1 MEQIKFSD
9 LFDEGGIS
17 GGLKN
22 MVSQIE
28 SVKAE
33 LLNMLKEV
41 KEASASISSSLSS
54 TSSVSKGGRDDTRVQ
69 AGNVEQLYSAYQEL
83 TKAITE
89 CNKNLANLSSAQAK
103 AVSSARSAISAQKE
117 QAQGQMS
124 LAQAYST
131 LSGLIQQTGVSVEQL
146 LQSQRQLNIA
156 QKNGEVAAK
165 SATGSYNQLYAQY
178 NLIKNVLNAMS
189 TEMRNAEGVGKLWE
203 AEALRIMNAMKGMQ
217 EATGKHTLSVGDYSK
232 AFNGLSIATQQVLRE
247 MPTLANSMQQFFIA
261 ISNNVPIFVDNLMAV
276 QRATGSWVTA
286 MKGVL
291 SSVLSWQTA
300 LLVVLTIL
308 PKIAKAISD
317 KRKAVEEDNESISKN
332 YDLLKLD
339 AEATRNAYQEVVRH
353 TTQLKVLYG
362 ISQDVN
368 RSWGDRIDAAKKLKV
383 EFKDE
388 LANFTAEEIALGKAK
403 TAIDELLPSLV
414 AQAEAKAYLNEIS
427 NLTIKAYDLEKQ
439 ARKAKADVDT
449 AATNVEI
456 ANANRIAG
464 MAHIIGESVFAYD
477 QRQSTLLGKVND
489 AEEELQKATKKYE
502 DLGKAQ
508 KNVAD
513 EIKELTD
520 RIDPKALLEKY
531 TQNTKENLGKITDYY
546 WEWAES
552 NAKIIKDEQE
562 RELALNDVKYEKAK
576 DAYQK
581 ILDEATTTYQEILD
595 KKKAGAV
602 LTDEEKT
609 YITEYAEQEKY
620 LTDIILNLE
629 TERQQARL
637 AIIDK
642 YYQKLW
648 AEISKGLDTSVIEE
662 QIDEEDVSI
671 SGKYDKMLA
680 NISKQ
685 IINARE
691 SLNDSLVNGSYK
703 EAKQEGS
710 VLNDLLAQKLNKEAE
725 YQKELLL
732 MRLETADKA
741 NRITKDQYD
750 IELASID
757 ENLAKAL
764 NKLKGKQ
771 RRKVDIWDLLFGSKQ
786 TDEYGNVFKKLDE
799 DSKAF
804 IQQLISGLETAMQY
818 LDEFMDKRIEMAEIA
833 VEAAQKESEAAKTN
847 LDYEMEARANGYAN
861 NVDLARRE
869 YEEKL
874 AIEQKAIAEKQRL
887 EKVQEGIDTL
897 SQISSLVTSTAMIWQ
912 SAMGFGLPA
921 GPILAAAVTALLWGS
936 FAAAKVQAA
945 QLANAKT
952 YGEGGMEYIDYGG
965 SHASG
970 RDVDFGRTKD
980 GRPRRVEKG
989 EVVSVI
995 NKKNVEKYGV
1005 SNIEN
1010 IINSLN
1016 NGTFEKKYISSK
1028 IVDKGEVASVINKKN
1043 VEKYGVSNIENII
1056 NSLNNRTFE
1065 KQYISSR
1072 FASTLSKS
1080 PNVVESTERNTLG
1093 DMYSLAF
1100 SMLGMPSGDSADLS
1114 TIERGIS
1121 TLVSQNDVRVVPTPY
1136 GRIEY
1141 KGNNTRIIRNS

>member
-22 MVSQIE
+22 MVTQIE
-28 SVKAE
+28 SVKSE

-41 KEASASISSSLSS
+41 KDASAGISSSLSS

-83 TKAITE
+83 TKAINE

-156 QKNGEVAAK
+156 QKNGVVAAT

-189 TEMRNAEGVGKLWE
+189 DEMRNAEGVGKLWE
-203 AEALRIMNAMKGMQ
+203 AEALRIMNVMKGMQ
-217 EATGKHTLSVGDYSK
+217 EATGKHTLSVGDYTK

-247 MPTLANSMQQFFIA
+247 MPTLANSLQQFFIA
-261 ISNNVPIFVDNLMAV
+261 ISNNVPIFVDNLKAV
-276 QRATGSWVTA
+276 QKATGSWVVA

-291 SSVLSWQTA
+291 TSLFSWQTA

-317 KRKAVEEDNESISKN
+317 KKKAVEEDNESISKN
-332 YDLLKLD
+332 YDLLKID

-368 RSWGDRIDAAKKLKV
+368 RSWGDRIAAAKELKV

-449 AATNVEI
+449 AATNVEV

-464 MAHIIGESVFAYD
+464 MTQIIGESALAYD
-477 QRQSTLLGKVND
+477 QRQIMLLNRVKE
-489 AEEELQKATKKYE
+489 AEKELEKATKKYE
-502 DLGKAQ
+502 DLGTAQ

-520 RIDPKALLEKY
+520 RIDPKAFPEKY
-531 TQNTKENLGKITDYY
+531 AKNIKDSLDEINDYY

-552 NAKIIKDEQE
+552 NAKIIEDEEE
-562 RELALNDVKYEKAK
+562 REIALNDMKYEKAK
-576 DAYQK
+576 DTYEK
-581 ILDEATTTYQEILD
+581 ILDEQ
-595 KKKAGAV
+595 KAAGT
-602 LTDEEKT
+602 LT
-609 YITEYAEQEKY
+609 AEQEKY
-620 LTDIILNLE
+620 LTEIIINLE
-629 TERQQARL
+629 TERQQSRL

-642 YYQKLW
+642 YYKQLW
-648 AEISKGLDTSVIEE
+648 AEISNGLDTSVIEE
-662 QIDEEDVSI
+662 SIDEEDVTI

-685 IINARE
+685 IINARA
-691 SLNDSLVNGSYK
+691 SLNNSLVNGSYK

-710 VLNDLLAQKLNKEAE
+710 ILNDLLREKLEKERE
-725 YQKELLL
+725 YQKALLKMRYETGEL
-732 MRLETADKA
+732 TQ
-741 NRITKDQYD
+741 DQYT
-750 IELASID
+750 IELANVDAAIDKSI
-757 ENLAKAL
+757 AKL
-764 NKLKGKQ
+764 QGKQ
-771 RRKVDIWDLLFGSKQ
+771 RRKVDIWDLLFGSKR
-786 TDEYGNVFKKLDE
+786 TDEFGNVFKKLDD

-804 IQQLISGLETAMQY
+804 ISELINSLNTAMQY
-818 LDEFMDKRIEMAEIA
+818 MDEFMDKRIEMAEIA
-833 VEAAQKESEAAKTN
+833 VEAAQRESEAAKTN

-887 EKVQEGIDTL
+887 QKIQEGIDTIT
-897 SQISSLVTSTAMIWQ
+897 QISSLVTATAQLWAAYASIP
-912 SAMGFGLPA
+912 FA
-921 GPILAAAVTALLWGS
+921 GQALAIAATALMWGS
-936 FAAAKVQAA
+936 FAAAKIQAA

-970 RDVDFGRTKD
+970 KDVDFGRTKD

-1010 IINSLN
+1010 IVNSLN
-1016 NGTFEKKYISSK
+1016 NG
-1028 IVDKGEVASVINKKN
+1028 
-1043 VEKYGVSNIENII
+1043 
-1056 NSLNNRTFE
+1056 TFE

-1072 FASTLSKS
+1072 FASTPSKS
-1080 PNVVESTERNTLG
+1080 SNVVESTKRNTLG

-1114 TIERGIS
+1114 TIERGID

-1141 KGNNTRIIRNS
+1141 RGNNTRIIRNS

>member
-22 MVSQIE
+22 MVTQIE

-41 KEASASISSSLSS
+41 KDASASISSSLSS

-83 TKAITE
+83 TKAIAE

-103 AVSSARSAISAQKE
+103 SVSSARSAISAQKE

-203 AEALRIMNAMKGMQ
+203 AEALRIMNVMKGMQ
-217 EATGKHTLSVGDYSK
+217 ESTGKYTLSVGNYEK

-276 QRATGSWVTA
+276 QRATGSWAVA

-291 SSVLSWQTA
+291 TSLFSWQTA

-317 KRKAVEEDNESISKN
+317 KKKANEEEAKAQEKARKETEKAVEVYRSLYYILSDISIKAGTSITEVSTLTRILNDN
-332 YDLLKLD
+332 
-339 AEATRNAYQEVVRH
+339 
-353 TTQLKVLYG
+353 
-362 ISQDVN
+362 N
-368 RSWGDRIDAAKKLKV
+368 RSLEDRIGAGKRLKQI
-383 EFKDE
+383 FDE
-388 LANFTAEEIALGKAK
+388 ELNGYSAEEIAVGKAMVTIK
-403 TAIDELLPSLV
+403 QLTTLIYEQAKARATLNEITELTQKKLELEEKAKLYENYKVGTRTVKEWSDAIDEANKKGQSVRLGAREQEYVNTYRSIMSEVRALQNQIDALTEQIDPSKFL
-414 AQAEAKAYLNEIS
+414 
-427 NLTIKAYDLEKQ
+427 D
-439 ARKAKADVDT
+439 D
-449 AATNVEI
+449 
-456 ANANRIAG
+456 
-464 MAHIIGESVFAYD
+464 
-477 QRQSTLLGKVND
+477 
-489 AEEELQKATKKYE
+489 ATKGTK
-502 DLGKAQ
+502 D
-508 KNVAD
+508 
-513 EIKELTD
+513 
-520 RIDPKALLEKY
+520 ALD
-531 TQNTKENLGKITDYY
+531 KITDYY

-552 NAKIIKDEQE
+552 NAKIIKDAEN
-562 RELALNDVKYEKAK
+562 RDIDLNDVKYEKAK
-576 DAYQK
+576 DTYQK
-581 ILDEATTTYQEILD
+581 VLDEQ
-595 KKKAGAV
+595 KAAGK
-602 LTDEEKT
+602 LT
-609 YITEYAEQEKY
+609 AEQEKY

-642 YYQKLW
+642 YYKQLW
-648 AEISKGLDTSVIEE
+648 AEISNGLDTSVIEE
-662 QIDEEDVSI
+662 SIDEEDVSI

-691 SLNDSLVNGSYK
+691 SLNNSLVNGSYK
-703 EAKQEGS
+703 EAKQEGDI
-710 VLNDLLAQKLNKEAE
+710 LNDLLVQKLNKEAE
-725 YQKELLL
+725 YQKKLLL
-732 MRLETADKA
+732 MRLESADKA
-741 NRITKDQYD
+741 TRITKEQYD
-750 IELASID
+750 IELATID

-764 NKLKGKQ
+764 DKLQGKQ

-786 TDEYGNVFKKLDE
+786 TDAYGNVFKKLDD

-804 IQQLISGLETAMQY
+804 ISELINSLNTAMQY
-818 LDEFMDKRIEMAEIA
+818 MDEFMDKRIEMAEIA

-874 AIEQKAIAEKQRL
+874 AIEQKAVEEKKRL
-887 EKVQEGIDTL
+887 EKVKEGIDTI
-897 SQISSLVTSTAMIWQ
+897 SQISSLITSSALIWQ
-912 SAMGFGLPA
+912 SAMAFGIPI
-921 GPILAAAVTALLWGS
+921 GPILAATVTALMWGS
-936 FAAAKVQAA
+936 FAASKVKAA
-945 QLANAKT
+945 QVANAKT

-970 RDVDFGRTKD
+970 KDVDFGRTKD

-1005 SNIEN
+1005 SNIED
-1010 IINSLN
+1010 IVNSLN
-1016 NGTFEKKYISSK
+1016 NG
-1028 IVDKGEVASVINKKN
+1028 
-1043 VEKYGVSNIENII
+1043 
-1056 NSLNNRTFE
+1056 TFE

-1072 FASTLSKS
+1072 FAGTLSKS
-1080 PNVVESTERNTLG
+1080 SNVVESTKRNTLG

-1100 SMLGMPSGDSADLS
+1100 SMLGMPSGESADLS

-1141 KGNNTRIIRNS
+1141 RGNNTRIIRNS

>member
-22 MVSQIE
+22 MVTQIE
-28 SVKAE
+28 SVKSE

-41 KEASASISSSLSS
+41 KDASASISSSLSS

-83 TKAITE
+83 TKAIAE
-89 CNKNLANLSSAQAK
+89 CNKNLINLNASRAK
-103 AVSSARSAISAQKE
+103 NPPKPKE
-117 QAQGQMS
+117 TID

-217 EATGKHTLSVGDYSK
+217 EATGKHTLSVGDYTK

-261 ISNNVPIFVDNLMAV
+261 ISNNVPIFMDNLMAV
-276 QRATGSWVTA
+276 RKATGSWVVA

-291 SSVLSWQTA
+291 ASLFSWQTA

-308 PKIAKAISD
+308 PKIAQAIHN
-317 KRKAVEEDNESISKN
+317 KRKAQEEDNKATKTQISLLNLLHEAMIAVQKAQAE
-332 YDLLKLD
+332 DLSKTKTLVAVMNDL
-339 AEATRNAYQEVVRH
+339 
-353 TTQLKVLYG
+353 
-362 ISQDVN
+362 N
-368 RSWGDRIDAAKKLKV
+368 RSNEDRITAATALKKMHK
-383 EFKDE
+383 EQ
-388 LANFTAEEIALGKAK
+388 LANYSAEEIAMGKAK
-403 TAIDELLPSLV
+403 TTLDDITESLKAQAQARAILNKITEAYV
-414 AQAEAKAYLNEIS
+414 AQI
-427 NLTIKAYDLEKQ
+427 
-439 ARKAKADVDT
+439 
-449 AATNVEI
+449 
-456 ANANRIAG
+456 
-464 MAHIIGESVFAYD
+464 
-477 QRQSTLLGKVND
+477 D
-489 AEEELQKATKKYE
+489 AEDRAIAAGNTQVYEYGLQNVKNLYDYVQNLVQTTSLSEEQIKKSIAFVAKGDKDIWKQYNAYKAAKKEVSEYTKTINALTKRI
-502 DLGKAQ
+502 
-508 KNVAD
+508 NVAGLIAD
-513 EIKELTD
+513 ETKEGG
-520 RIDPKALLEKY
+520 KK
-531 TQNTKENLGKITDYY
+531 TKENLDKITDYY
-546 WEWAES
+546 WEWVES
-552 NAKIIKDEQE
+552 NAKIIKDAEN
-562 RELALNDVKYEKAK
+562 REIALNDVKYEKAK
-576 DAYQK
+576 DTYQK
-581 ILDEATTTYQEILD
+581 ILDEQ
-595 KKKAGAV
+595 KAAGT
-602 LTDEEKT
+602 LT
-609 YITEYAEQEKY
+609 AEQEKY

-642 YYQKLW
+642 YYKQLW
-648 AEISKGLDTSVIEE
+648 AEISKGLDTSVLEE
-662 QIDEEDVSI
+662 YIDEGDVTI
-671 SGKYDKMLA
+671 SGKYEKMLA
-680 NISKQ
+680 NISTQ
-685 IINARE
+685 IINARA

-703 EAKQEGS
+703 EAKHEGA
-710 VLNDLLAQKLNKEAE
+710 VLNDLLREKLEKERE
-725 YQKELLL
+725 YQKALLQMRYETGEL
-732 MRLETADKA
+732 TQ
-741 NRITKDQYD
+741 DQYT
-750 IELASID
+750 IELANVDAAIDKSI
-757 ENLAKAL
+757 AR
-764 NKLKGKQ
+764 LKGKQ
-771 RRKVDIWDLLFGSKQ
+771 RRRVDIWDLLFGSKQ
-786 TDEYGNVFKKLDE
+786 TDEYGNVFKKLDD

-804 IQQLISGLETAMQY
+804 IGELINSLNTAMQY
-818 LDEFMDKRIEMAEIA
+818 MDEFMDKRIEMAEIA
-833 VEAAQKESEAAKTN
+833 VEAAQRESEAAKTN
-847 LDYEMEARANGYAN
+847 LDYEMEARANGYAH

-874 AIEQKAIAEKQRL
+874 AIEQKAIEEKQRL
-887 EKVQEGIDTL
+887 QKIQEGIDTIT
-897 SQISSLVTSTAMIWQ
+897 QISSLVTATAQLWAAYASIP
-912 SAMGFGLPA
+912 FA
-921 GPILAAAVTALLWGS
+921 GQALAIAATALMWGS
-936 FAAAKVQAA
+936 FAAAKIQAA

-970 RDVDFGRTKD
+970 KDVDFGRTKD

-1016 NGTFEKKYISSK
+1016 NGTFEK
-1028 IVDKGEVASVINKKN
+1028 
-1043 VEKYGVSNIENII
+1043 
-1056 NSLNNRTFE
+1056 
-1065 KQYISSR
+1065 QYISSR

-1080 PNVVESTERNTLG
+1080 SNVVESTERNTLG

-1141 KGNNTRIIRNS
+1141 RGNNTRIIRNS

>member
-22 MVSQIE
+22 MVTQIE
-28 SVKAE
+28 SVKTE

-41 KEASASISSSLSS
+41 KDASASISSSLSS

-83 TKAITE
+83 TKAISE

-217 EATGKHTLSVGDYSK
+217 EATGKHTLSVGDYTK
-232 AFNGLSIATQQVLRE
+232 AFNGLSISTQQVLRE

-261 ISNNVPIFVDNLMAV
+261 ISNNVPIFVDNLKAV
-276 QRATGSWVTA
+276 QKATGSWAVA

-291 SSVLSWQTA
+291 TSLFSWQTA

-317 KRKAVEEDNESISKN
+317 KRKAQEEDNKATKTQISLLNLLHEAMIAVQKAQAE
-332 YDLLKLD
+332 DLSKTKTLIAVMNDL
-339 AEATRNAYQEVVRH
+339 
-353 TTQLKVLYG
+353 
-362 ISQDVN
+362 N
-368 RSWGDRIDAAKKLKV
+368 RSNEDRITAATALKKIHK
-383 EFKDE
+383 EQ
-388 LANFTAEEIALGKAK
+388 LANYSAWEIAMGKAK
-403 TAIDELLPSLV
+403 TKLDEITESLKAQAQARAILNKITEAYV
-414 AQAEAKAYLNEIS
+414 AQIDAEDKAFAAGQTKIYAGSFGNVEGLYNYIQTLASTTKQSAE
-427 NLTIKAYDLEKQ
+427 YWEKQ
-439 ARKAKADVDT
+439 ITFVAKSDKGVWEQYEAYKAAKKEVSEYTKTIDALT
-449 AATNVEI
+449 K
-456 ANANRIAG
+456 RI
-464 MAHIIGESVFAYD
+464 
-477 QRQSTLLGKVND
+477 
-489 AEEELQKATKKYE
+489 
-502 DLGKAQ
+502 
-508 KNVAD
+508 NVAGLIAD
-513 EIKELTD
+513 ETKEGG
-520 RIDPKALLEKY
+520 K
-531 TQNTKENLGKITDYY
+531 NTKENLDKITDYY

-552 NAKIIKDEQE
+552 NAKIIKDAED
-562 RELALNDVKYEKAK
+562 RDIALNDVKYEKAK
-576 DAYQK
+576 DTYQK
-581 ILDEATTTYQEILD
+581 ILDEQRA
-595 KKKAGAV
+595 AGT
-602 LTDEEKT
+602 LT
-609 YITEYAEQEKY
+609 AEQEKY
-620 LTDIILNLE
+620 LTGIILNLE

-642 YYQKLW
+642 YYKQFW
-648 AEISKGLDTSVIEE
+648 EEIIKGLDTSVMEE
-662 QIDEEDVSI
+662 HIDEEDITI

-710 VLNDLLAQKLNKEAE
+710 VLNGLLVQKLNTEAD
-725 YQKELLL
+725 YQRELLL
-732 MRLETADKA
+732 MRLETANKA

-750 IELASID
+750 IELAIID
-757 ENLAKAL
+757 ENLSKAL

-804 IQQLISGLETAMQY
+804 IGELINSLNTAMQY
-818 LDEFMDKRIEMAEIA
+818 MDEFMDKRIEMAEIA
-833 VEAAQKESEAAKTN
+833 VEAAQRESEAAKTN
-847 LDYEMEARANGYAN
+847 LDYEMEARANGYAH

-874 AIEQKAIAEKQRL
+874 AIEQKAVAEKQRL
-887 EKVQEGIDTL
+887 EKIQEGINTL
-897 SQISSLVTSTAMIWQ
+897 TQISSLVTSTALLWQ
-912 SAMGFGLPA
+912 SAMAFGLPA
-921 GPILAAAVTALLWGS
+921 GPIIAAAATALMFGG
-936 FAAAKVQAA
+936 FAAAKIQAA

-970 RDVDFGRTKD
+970 KDVDFGHTKE
-980 GRPRRVEKG
+980 GRPRRIEKG

-1005 SNIEN
+1005 SRIEN

-1016 NGTFEKKYISSK
+1016 NGTFEK
-1028 IVDKGEVASVINKKN
+1028 
-1043 VEKYGVSNIENII
+1043 
-1056 NSLNNRTFE
+1056 
-1065 KQYISSR
+1065 QYISSSI
-1072 FASTLSKS
+1072 ASSLTKS
-1080 PNVVESTERNTLG
+1080 SSVVESTERNTLG

-1100 SMLGMPSGDSADLS
+1100 SMLGMPTGDSADLS
-1114 TIERGIS
+1114 TIERGIN
-1121 TLVSQNDVRVVPTPY
+1121 TLVSQNDVRVVPTSY

-1141 KGNNTRIIRNS
+1141 RGNNTRIIRNS

>member
-22 MVSQIE
+22 MVTQIE
-28 SVKAE
+28 SVKSE

-41 KEASASISSSLSS
+41 KDASASISSSLSS

-83 TKAITE
+83 TKAISE

-217 EATGKHTLSVGDYSK
+217 EATGKHTLSVGDYTK

-261 ISNNVPIFVDNLMAV
+261 ISNNVPIFVNNLKAV
-276 QRATGSWVTA
+276 QKETGSWVTA
-286 MKGVL
+286 MKAVL
-291 SSVLSWQTA
+291 SSVFSWQTA

-308 PKIAKAISD
+308 PRIAKAISD
-317 KRKAVEEDNESISKN
+317 KRKANEEEAKAQEKARKETEKAVEAYRSLYDILSDISVKVGTSITEVSTLTRILNDN
-332 YDLLKLD
+332 
-339 AEATRNAYQEVVRH
+339 
-353 TTQLKVLYG
+353 
-362 ISQDVN
+362 N
-368 RSWGDRIDAAKKLKV
+368 RSLDDRIGAGKRLKQI
-383 EFKDE
+383 FDE
-388 LANFTAEEIALGKAK
+388 ELNGYSAEEIAAGKAMVTIQQLTTLIYEQAK
-403 TAIDELLPSLV
+403 ARAILNEITELTQKQLELEERAKLYENYKVGTRTVKELSEAIDEANKKGQSVRLGANEQEYVNTYRSIMSEVRGLQNQINALTGQIDPSKLL
-414 AQAEAKAYLNEIS
+414 
-427 NLTIKAYDLEKQ
+427 D
-439 ARKAKADVDT
+439 D
-449 AATNVEI
+449 
-456 ANANRIAG
+456 
-464 MAHIIGESVFAYD
+464 
-477 QRQSTLLGKVND
+477 
-489 AEEELQKATKKYE
+489 ATKGTK
-502 DLGKAQ
+502 D
-508 KNVAD
+508 
-513 EIKELTD
+513 
-520 RIDPKALLEKY
+520 ALD
-531 TQNTKENLGKITDYY
+531 KITDYY
-546 WEWAES
+546 WEWVES
-552 NAKIIKDEQE
+552 NAKIIKDAED
-562 RELALNDVKYEKAK
+562 RDIALNDVKYEKAK
-576 DAYQK
+576 DTYQK
-581 ILDEATTTYQEILD
+581 ILDEQ
-595 KKKAGAV
+595 KAAGT
-602 LTDEEKT
+602 LT
-609 YITEYAEQEKY
+609 AEQEKY

-629 TERQQARL
+629 TERQQSRL

-642 YYQKLW
+642 YYKQLW
-648 AEISKGLDTSVIEE
+648 EEISKGLDTSVMEE
-662 QIDEEDVSI
+662 FIDEEDVSI
-671 SGKYDKMLA
+671 SGKYEKMLA
-680 NISKQ
+680 NISTQ
-685 IINARE
+685 IINARA
-691 SLNDSLVNGSYK
+691 SLNDSLVNGSYE

-710 VLNDLLAQKLNKEAE
+710 ILNDLLREKLEKERE
-725 YQKELLL
+725 YQKALLQMRYETGEL
-732 MRLETADKA
+732 TQ
-741 NRITKDQYD
+741 DQYA
-750 IELASID
+750 IELANVDAAIDKSI
-757 ENLAKAL
+757 A
-764 NKLKGKQ
+764 KLKGKQ

-786 TDEYGNVFKKLDE
+786 TDEYGNVFKKLDDE
-799 DSKAF
+799 SKAF
-804 IQQLISGLETAMQY
+804 IQELISGLQTAMQY
-818 LDEFMDKRIEMAEIA
+818 MDEFMDKRIEMAEIA
-833 VEAAQKESEAAKTN
+833 VEAAQRESEAAKTN

-874 AIEQKAIAEKQRL
+874 AIEQKAIEEKKRL
-887 EKVQEGIDTL
+887 EKIQEGIDTAT
-897 SQISSLVTSTAMIWQ
+897 QISSLVTATAQIW
-912 SAMGFGLPA
+912 AAYTKIPA
-921 GPILAAAVTALLWGS
+921 GKVLAIAATALMWSS
-936 FAAAKVQAA
+936 FAAAKIQAA

-970 RDVDFGRTKD
+970 RDVDFGRTKE
-980 GRPRRVEKG
+980 GRPRRIEKG

-1010 IINSLN
+1010 IVNSLN
-1016 NGTFEKKYISSK
+1016 NG
-1028 IVDKGEVASVINKKN
+1028 
-1043 VEKYGVSNIENII
+1043 
-1056 NSLNNRTFE
+1056 TFE

-1080 PNVVESTERNTLG
+1080 SNVVESTERNTLG

-1141 KGNNTRIIRNS
+1141 RGNNTRIIRNS

>member
-22 MVSQIE
+22 MVTQIE
-28 SVKAE
+28 SVKSE

-41 KEASASISSSLSS
+41 KDASASISSSLSS

-83 TKAITE
+83 TKAISE

-217 EATGKHTLSVGDYSK
+217 EATGKHTLSVGDYTK

-261 ISNNVPIFVDNLMAV
+261 ISNNVPIFVDNLKAV
-276 QRATGSWVTA
+276 QKETGSWVTA
-286 MKGVL
+286 MKAVL
-291 SSVLSWQTA
+291 SSVFSWQTA

-308 PKIAKAISD
+308 PRIAKAISD
-317 KRKAVEEDNESISKN
+317 KRKANEEEAKAQEKARKETEKAVEAYRSLYDILSDISVKVGTSITEVSTLTRILNDN
-332 YDLLKLD
+332 
-339 AEATRNAYQEVVRH
+339 
-353 TTQLKVLYG
+353 
-362 ISQDVN
+362 N
-368 RSWGDRIDAAKKLKV
+368 RSLDDRIGAGKRLKQI
-383 EFKDE
+383 FDE
-388 LANFTAEEIALGKAK
+388 ELNGYSAEEIAAGKAMVTIQQLTTLIYEQAK
-403 TAIDELLPSLV
+403 ARAILNEITELTQKQLELEERAKLYENYKVGTRTVKELSEAIDEANKKGQSVRLGANEQEYVNTYRSIMSEVRGLQNQINALTGQIDPSKLL
-414 AQAEAKAYLNEIS
+414 
-427 NLTIKAYDLEKQ
+427 D
-439 ARKAKADVDT
+439 D
-449 AATNVEI
+449 
-456 ANANRIAG
+456 
-464 MAHIIGESVFAYD
+464 
-477 QRQSTLLGKVND
+477 
-489 AEEELQKATKKYE
+489 ATKGTK
-502 DLGKAQ
+502 D
-508 KNVAD
+508 
-513 EIKELTD
+513 
-520 RIDPKALLEKY
+520 ALD
-531 TQNTKENLGKITDYY
+531 KITDYY
-546 WEWAES
+546 WEWVES
-552 NAKIIKDEQE
+552 NAKIIKDAED
-562 RELALNDVKYEKAK
+562 RDIALNDVKYEKAK
-576 DAYQK
+576 DTYQK
-581 ILDEATTTYQEILD
+581 VLDEQKAAGTLTT
-595 KKKAGAV
+595 
-602 LTDEEKT
+602 
-609 YITEYAEQEKY
+609 EQEKY

-629 TERQQARL
+629 TERQQSRL

-642 YYQKLW
+642 YYKQLW
-648 AEISKGLDTSVIEE
+648 EEIRKGLDTSVMEE
-662 QIDEEDVSI
+662 FIDEEDVSI
-671 SGKYDKMLA
+671 SGKYEKMLA
-680 NISKQ
+680 NISTQ
-685 IINARE
+685 IINARA
-691 SLNDSLVNGSYK
+691 SLNDSLVNGSYE

-710 VLNDLLAQKLNKEAE
+710 ILNDLLREKLEKERE
-725 YQKELLL
+725 YQKALLQMRYETGEL
-732 MRLETADKA
+732 TQ
-741 NRITKDQYD
+741 DQYA
-750 IELASID
+750 IELANVDAAIDKSI
-757 ENLAKAL
+757 A
-764 NKLKGKQ
+764 KLKGKQ

-786 TDEYGNVFKKLDE
+786 TDEYGNVFKKLDDE
-799 DSKAF
+799 SKAF
-804 IQQLISGLETAMQY
+804 IQELISGLQTAMQY
-818 LDEFMDKRIEMAEIA
+818 MDEFMDKRIEMAEIA
-833 VEAAQKESEAAKTN
+833 VEAAQRESEAAKTN
-847 LDYEMEARANGYAN
+847 LDYEMEARANGYAH

-874 AIEQKAIAEKQRL
+874 AIEQKAIEEKQRL
-887 EKVQEGIDTL
+887 QKIQEGIDTAT
-897 SQISSLVTSTAMIWQ
+897 QISSLVTATAQIW
-912 SAMGFGLPA
+912 AAYTKIPA
-921 GPILAAAVTALLWGS
+921 GKVLAIAATALMWSS

-970 RDVDFGRTKD
+970 RDVDFGRTKE

-1010 IINSLN
+1010 IVNSLN
-1016 NGTFEKKYISSK
+1016 NG
-1028 IVDKGEVASVINKKN
+1028 
-1043 VEKYGVSNIENII
+1043 
-1056 NSLNNRTFE
+1056 TFE

-1080 PNVVESTERNTLG
+1080 SNVVESTERNTLG

-1141 KGNNTRIIRNS
+1141 RGNNTRIIRNS

>member
-28 SVKAE
+28 SVKTE

-41 KEASASISSSLSS
+41 KDASASISSSLSS

-89 CNKNLANLSSAQAK
+89 CNKNIANLSSAQAK

-203 AEALRIMNAMKGMQ
+203 AEALRIMNVMKGMQ
-217 EATGKHTLSVGDYSK
+217 EATGKHTLSVGDYTK
-232 AFNGLSIATQQVLRE
+232 AFNGLSISTQQVLRE

-261 ISNNVPIFVDNLMAV
+261 ISNNVPIFVDNLKAV
-276 QRATGSWVTA
+276 QKATGSWVTA

-291 SSVLSWQTA
+291 TSLFSWQTA

-368 RSWGDRIDAAKKLKV
+368 RSWGDRIAAAKELKV

-449 AATNVEI
+449 AATNVEV
-456 ANANRIAG
+456 ANANRLAG
-464 MAHIIGESVFAYD
+464 MNQIIGESALAYD
-477 QRQSTLLGKVND
+477 QRQIMLLNRVKE
-489 AEEELQKATKKYE
+489 AEKELQKATKKYE
-502 DLGKAQ
+502 DLGTAQ

-520 RIDPKALLEKY
+520 RIDPKAFPEKY
-531 TQNTKENLGKITDYY
+531 AKNTKENLDKITDYY

-552 NAKIIKDEQE
+552 NAKIIKDAED
-562 RELALNDVKYEKAK
+562 RDIALNDVKYEKAK
-576 DAYQK
+576 DTYQK
-581 ILDEATTTYQEILD
+581 ILDEQRA
-595 KKKAGAV
+595 AGT
-602 LTDEEKT
+602 LT
-609 YITEYAEQEKY
+609 AEQEKY

-642 YYQKLW
+642 YYKQLW
-648 AEISKGLDTSVIEE
+648 AEISKGLDTSVMEE
-662 QIDEEDVSI
+662 HIDEEDVTI
-671 SGKYDKMLA
+671 SGKYEKMLA
-680 NISKQ
+680 NISTQ
-685 IINARE
+685 IINARA

-710 VLNDLLAQKLNKEAE
+710 ILNDLLREKLEKERE
-725 YQKELLL
+725 YQKALLKMRYETGEL
-732 MRLETADKA
+732 TQ
-741 NRITKDQYD
+741 DQYT
-750 IELASID
+750 IELANVDAAIDKSI
-757 ENLAKAL
+757 AR
-764 NKLKGKQ
+764 LKGKQ

-786 TDEYGNVFKKLDE
+786 TDEYGNVFKKLDD

-804 IQQLISGLETAMQY
+804 IRELINSLNTAMQY
-818 LDEFMDKRIEMAEIA
+818 MDEFMDKRIEMAEIA
-833 VEAAQKESEAAKTN
+833 VEAAQRESEAAKTN
-847 LDYEMEARANGYAN
+847 LDYEMEARANGYAH

-874 AIEQKAIAEKQRL
+874 AIEQKAIEEKQRL
-887 EKVQEGIDTL
+887 QKIQESIDTVT
-897 SQISSLVTSTAMIWQ
+897 QISSLVTATAQLWAAYASIP
-912 SAMGFGLPA
+912 FA
-921 GPILAAAVTALLWGS
+921 GQALAIAATALMWGS
-936 FAAAKVQAA
+936 FAAAKIQAA

-1010 IINSLN
+1010 IVNSLN
-1016 NGTFEKKYISSK
+1016 NG
-1028 IVDKGEVASVINKKN
+1028 
-1043 VEKYGVSNIENII
+1043 
-1056 NSLNNRTFE
+1056 TFE

-1080 PNVVESTERNTLG
+1080 SNVVESTERNTLG

-1114 TIERGIS
+1114 TIERGIGI
-1121 TLVSQNDVRVVPTPY
+1121 LVSQNDVRVVPTPY

-1141 KGNNTRIIRNS
+1141 RGNNTRIIRNS

>member
-22 MVSQIE
+22 MVTQIE

-83 TKAITE
+83 TKAIAE
-89 CNKNLANLSSAQAK
+89 CNKNLTNLNASRAK
-103 AVSSARSAISAQKE
+103 NPPKPKE
-117 QAQGQMS
+117 TID

-156 QKNGEVAAK
+156 QKNGDVAAK

-189 TEMRNAEGVGKLWE
+189 EEMRNAEGVGKLWE
-203 AEALRIMNAMKGMQ
+203 AEALRIMNVMKGMQ
-217 EATGKHTLSVGDYSK
+217 ESTGKYTLSVGNYEK

-247 MPTLANSMQQFFIA
+247 MPTLANSLQQFFIA
-261 ISNNVPIFVDNLMAV
+261 ISNNVPIFVDNLKAV
-276 QRATGSWVTA
+276 QKATGSWVTA

-291 SSVLSWQTA
+291 SSVFSWQTA
-300 LLVVLTIL
+300 LLVLLTIL

-317 KRKAVEEDNESISKN
+317 KRKAIEEENESISKN

-339 AEATRNAYQEVVRH
+339 AEATRTAYQDVVKH
-353 TTQLKVLYG
+353 TTQLKVLYR

-368 RSWGDRIDAAKKLKV
+368 RSWGDRIDAAKELKV

-403 TAIDELLPSLV
+403 TAIDELVSSLV

-449 AATNVEI
+449 AATNVEV

-464 MAHIIGESVFAYD
+464 MTQIIGESALAYD
-477 QRQSTLLGKVND
+477 QRQIMLLNRVKE
-489 AEEELQKATKKYE
+489 AEKELEKATKKYE
-502 DLGKAQ
+502 DLGTAQ

-513 EIKELTD
+513 EIEDLTN
-520 RIDPKALLEKY
+520 RIDPKAFSEKY
-531 TQNTKENLGKITDYY
+531 AKNIKDSLDEINDYY

-552 NAKIIKDEQE
+552 NAKIIEDEEE
-562 RELALNDVKYEKAK
+562 REIALNDTKYEKAK
-576 DAYQK
+576 DTYQK
-581 ILDEATTTYQEILD
+581 ILDEQKE
-595 KKKAGAV
+595 AGT
-602 LTDEEKT
+602 LT
-609 YITEYAEQEKY
+609 AEQEKY

-629 TERQQARL
+629 TERQQSRL

-642 YYQKLW
+642 YYKQLW
-648 AEISKGLDTSVIEE
+648 AEMSNGLDTSVIEE
-662 QIDEEDVSI
+662 AIDEEDVSI

-691 SLNDSLVNGSYK
+691 SLNNSLVNGSYK
-703 EAKQEGS
+703 EAKQEGDI
-710 VLNDLLAQKLNKEAE
+710 LNDLLRAKLEKERE
-725 YQKELLL
+725 YQKALLKMRYETGEL
-732 MRLETADKA
+732 TQ
-741 NRITKDQYD
+741 DQYT
-750 IELASID
+750 IELANVDAAIDKSI
-757 ENLAKAL
+757 AKL
-764 NKLKGKQ
+764 QGKQ
-771 RRKVDIWDLLFGSKQ
+771 RRKVDIWDLLFGSKN
-786 TDEYGNVFKKLDE
+786 TDEYGNVFKKLDD

-804 IQQLISGLETAMQY
+804 ISELINGLNTAMQY
-818 LDEFMDKRIEMAEIA
+818 MDEFMDKRIEMAEIA

-874 AIEQKAIAEKQRL
+874 AIEQKAVEEKKRL
-887 EKVQEGIDTL
+887 EKVKEGIDTI
-897 SQISSLVTSTAMIWQ
+897 SQISSLITSSALIWQ
-912 SAMGFGLPA
+912 SAMAFGIPI
-921 GPILAAAVTALLWGS
+921 GPILAATVTALMWGS
-936 FAAAKVQAA
+936 FTASKVKAA
-945 QLANAKT
+945 QVANAKT

-970 RDVDFGRTKD
+970 KDVDFGHTKD

-1005 SNIEN
+1005 SNIED
-1010 IINSLN
+1010 IVNSLN
-1016 NGTFEKKYISSK
+1016 NG
-1028 IVDKGEVASVINKKN
+1028 
-1043 VEKYGVSNIENII
+1043 
-1056 NSLNNRTFE
+1056 TFE

-1072 FASTLSKS
+1072 FAGTLSKS
-1080 PNVVESTERNTLG
+1080 SNVVESTKRNTLG

>member
-22 MVSQIE
+22 MVTQIE
-28 SVKAE
+28 SVKTE

-41 KEASASISSSLSS
+41 KDASASISSSLSS

-217 EATGKHTLSVGDYSK
+217 EATGKHTLSVGDYTK

-261 ISNNVPIFVDNLMAV
+261 ISNNVPIFVDNLKAV
-276 QRATGSWVTA
+276 QKETGSWVTA
-286 MKGVL
+286 MKAVL
-291 SSVLSWQTA
+291 SSVFSWQTA

-308 PKIAKAISD
+308 PRIAKAISD
-317 KRKAVEEDNESISKN
+317 KRKANEEEVKAQEKARKETEKAVEAYRSLYDILSDISVKVGTSITEVSTLSRILNDN
-332 YDLLKLD
+332 
-339 AEATRNAYQEVVRH
+339 
-353 TTQLKVLYG
+353 
-362 ISQDVN
+362 N
-368 RSWGDRIDAAKKLKV
+368 RSLEDRIGAGKRLKQI
-383 EFKDE
+383 FDE
-388 LANFTAEEIALGKAK
+388 ELNGYSAEEIAAGKAMVTIQQLTTLIYEQAK
-403 TAIDELLPSLV
+403 ARAILNEITELTQKQLELEERAKLYENYKVGTRTVKELSEAIDEANKKGQSVRLGANEQEYVNTYRSIMSEVRGLQNQIKSLTGQIDPSKLL
-414 AQAEAKAYLNEIS
+414 
-427 NLTIKAYDLEKQ
+427 D
-439 ARKAKADVDT
+439 D
-449 AATNVEI
+449 
-456 ANANRIAG
+456 
-464 MAHIIGESVFAYD
+464 
-477 QRQSTLLGKVND
+477 
-489 AEEELQKATKKYE
+489 ATKGTK
-502 DLGKAQ
+502 D
-508 KNVAD
+508 
-513 EIKELTD
+513 
-520 RIDPKALLEKY
+520 ALD
-531 TQNTKENLGKITDYY
+531 KITDYY

-552 NAKIIKDEQE
+552 NAKIIKDAED
-562 RELALNDVKYEKAK
+562 RDIALNDVKYEKAK
-576 DAYQK
+576 DTYQK
-581 ILDEATTTYQEILD
+581 ILDEQ
-595 KKKAGAV
+595 KAAGT
-602 LTDEEKT
+602 LT
-609 YITEYAEQEKY
+609 AEQEKY

-629 TERQQARL
+629 TERQQSRL

-642 YYQKLW
+642 YYKQLW
-648 AEISKGLDTSVIEE
+648 AEISKGLDTSVMEE
-662 QIDEEDVSI
+662 HIDEEDVTI

-691 SLNDSLVNGSYK
+691 SLNNSLVNGSYK
-703 EAKQEGS
+703 EAKQEGDI
-710 VLNDLLAQKLNKEAE
+710 LNDLLAQKLNKEAE
-725 YQKELLL
+725 YQKKLLL
-732 MRLETADKA
+732 MRLESANKA
-741 NRITKDQYD
+741 TRITKDQYD
-750 IELASID
+750 IELAIID

-764 NKLKGKQ
+764 NKLQGKQ

-786 TDEYGNVFKKLDE
+786 TDEYGNVFKKLDD

-804 IQQLISGLETAMQY
+804 ISELINSLNTAMQY
-818 LDEFMDKRIEMAEIA
+818 MDEFMDKRIEMAEIA
-833 VEAAQKESEAAKTN
+833 VEAAQRESEAAKTN
-847 LDYEMEARANGYAN
+847 LDYEMEARANGYAH

-874 AIEQKAIAEKQRL
+874 AIEQKAIEEKQRL
-887 EKVQEGIDTL
+887 QKIQEGIDTIT
-897 SQISSLVTSTAMIWQ
+897 QISSLVTATAQLWAAYASIP
-912 SAMGFGLPA
+912 FA
-921 GPILAAAVTALLWGS
+921 GQALAIAATALMWGS
-936 FAAAKVQAA
+936 FAAAKIQAA

-970 RDVDFGRTKD
+970 KDVDFGHTKE

-1005 SNIEN
+1005 SRIEN

-1016 NGTFEKKYISSK
+1016 NGTFEK
-1028 IVDKGEVASVINKKN
+1028 
-1043 VEKYGVSNIENII
+1043 
-1056 NSLNNRTFE
+1056 
-1065 KQYISSR
+1065 QYISSSI
-1072 FASTLSKS
+1072 ASSLSKS
-1080 PNVVESTERNTLG
+1080 SSVVESTERNTLG

-1100 SMLGMPSGDSADLS
+1100 SMLGMPTGDSADLS

-1141 KGNNTRIIRNS
+1141 RGNNTRIIRNS

>member
-22 MVSQIE
+22 MVTQIE
-28 SVKAE
+28 SVKTE

-41 KEASASISSSLSS
+41 KDASASISSSLSS

-203 AEALRIMNAMKGMQ
+203 AEALRIMNVMKGMQ
-217 EATGKHTLSVGDYSK
+217 EATGKHTLSVGDYTK

-261 ISNNVPIFVDNLMAV
+261 ISNNVPIFVDNLKAV
-276 QRATGSWVTA
+276 QKETGSWVTA
-286 MKGVL
+286 MKAVL
-291 SSVLSWQTA
+291 SSVFSWQTA

-308 PKIAKAISD
+308 PRIAKAISD
-317 KRKAVEEDNESISKN
+317 KRKANEEEAKAQEKARKETEKAVGAYRSLYDILSDISVKVGTSITEVSTLTRILNDN
-332 YDLLKLD
+332 
-339 AEATRNAYQEVVRH
+339 
-353 TTQLKVLYG
+353 
-362 ISQDVN
+362 N
-368 RSWGDRIDAAKKLKV
+368 RSLEDRIGAGKRLKQI
-383 EFKDE
+383 FDE
-388 LANFTAEEIALGKAK
+388 ELNGYSAEEIAAGKAMATIQQLTTFIYEQAK
-403 TAIDELLPSLV
+403 ARATLNEITELTQKQLELEENAKLYENYKVGTRTVKELSEAIDEANKKGQSVRLGAREQEYVNTYRSIMSEVRALQNQINTLTEKIDPSKLL
-414 AQAEAKAYLNEIS
+414 
-427 NLTIKAYDLEKQ
+427 D
-439 ARKAKADVDT
+439 D
-449 AATNVEI
+449 
-456 ANANRIAG
+456 
-464 MAHIIGESVFAYD
+464 
-477 QRQSTLLGKVND
+477 
-489 AEEELQKATKKYE
+489 ATKGTK
-502 DLGKAQ
+502 D
-508 KNVAD
+508 
-513 EIKELTD
+513 
-520 RIDPKALLEKY
+520 ALD
-531 TQNTKENLGKITDYY
+531 KITDYY

-552 NAKIIKDEQE
+552 NAKIIEDEEE
-562 RELALNDVKYEKAK
+562 REIALNDMKYEKAK
-576 DAYQK
+576 DTYEK
-581 ILDEATTTYQEILD
+581 ILDEQ
-595 KKKAGAV
+595 KAAGT
-602 LTDEEKT
+602 LT
-609 YITEYAEQEKY
+609 AEQEKY

-642 YYQKLW
+642 YYKQLW
-648 AEISKGLDTSVIEE
+648 AEISNGLDTSVIEE
-662 QIDEEDVSI
+662 SIDEEDVSI

-691 SLNDSLVNGSYK
+691 SLNNSLVNGSYK
-703 EAKQEGS
+703 EAKQEGDI
-710 VLNDLLAQKLNKEAE
+710 LNDLLAQKLNKEAE
-725 YQKELLL
+725 YQKKLLL
-732 MRLETADKA
+732 MRLESADKA
-741 NRITKDQYD
+741 TRITKDQYD
-750 IELASID
+750 IELALID

-764 NKLKGKQ
+764 NKLQGKQ
-771 RRKVDIWDLLFGSKQ
+771 RRKVDIWDLLFGSKR
-786 TDEYGNVFKKLDE
+786 TDEYGNVFKKLDD

-804 IQQLISGLETAMQY
+804 ISELINSLNTAMQY
-818 LDEFMDKRIEMAEIA
+818 MDEFMDKRIEMAEIA
-833 VEAAQKESEAAKTN
+833 VEAAQRESEAAKTN
-847 LDYEMEARANGYAN
+847 LDYEMEARANGYAH

-874 AIEQKAIAEKQRL
+874 AIEQKAVAEKRRL
-887 EKVQEGIDTL
+887 EKVQEGINTL
-897 SQISSLVTSTAMIWQ
+897 SQISSLITSSALIWQ
-912 SAMGFGLPA
+912 SAMAFGLPA
-921 GPILAAAVTALLWGS
+921 GPILAAAVTALMWGS
-936 FAAAKVQAA
+936 FAAAKMQAA

-970 RDVDFGRTKD
+970 KDVDFGRTKD

-1010 IINSLN
+1010 IVNSLN
-1016 NGTFEKKYISSK
+1016 NG
-1028 IVDKGEVASVINKKN
+1028 
-1043 VEKYGVSNIENII
+1043 
-1056 NSLNNRTFE
+1056 TFE

-1080 PNVVESTERNTLG
+1080 SNVVESTERNTLG

-1114 TIERGIS
+1114 TIERGIN

-1141 KGNNTRIIRNS
+1141 RGNNTRIIRNS

>member
-22 MVSQIE
+22 MVTQIE
-28 SVKAE
+28 SVKSE

-83 TKAITE
+83 TKAINE
-89 CNKNLANLSSAQAK
+89 CNKNLANLSSAQTK

-156 QKNGEVAAK
+156 QKNGVVAAT

-203 AEALRIMNAMKGMQ
+203 AEALRIMNVMKGMQ
-217 EATGKHTLSVGDYSK
+217 EATGKHTLSVGDYTK

-247 MPTLANSMQQFFIA
+247 MPTLANSLQQFFIA
-261 ISNNVPIFVDNLMAV
+261 ISNNVPIFVDNLKAV
-276 QRATGSWVTA
+276 QKATGSWVTA

-291 SSVLSWQTA
+291 SSLFSWQTA
-300 LLVVLTIL
+300 LLVLLTIL

-317 KRKAVEEDNESISKN
+317 KKKAVEEDNESISKN
-332 YDLLKLD
+332 YDLLKID

-368 RSWGDRIDAAKKLKV
+368 RSWGDRIAAAKELKV

-449 AATNVEI
+449 AATNVEV

-464 MAHIIGESVFAYD
+464 MTQIIGESALAYD
-477 QRQSTLLGKVND
+477 QRQIMLLNRVKE
-489 AEEELQKATKKYE
+489 AEKELEKATKKYE
-502 DLGKAQ
+502 DLGTAQ

-520 RIDPKALLEKY
+520 RIDPKAFPEKY
-531 TQNTKENLGKITDYY
+531 AKNIKDSLDEINDYY

-552 NAKIIKDEQE
+552 NAKIIEDEEE
-562 RELALNDVKYEKAK
+562 REIALNDMKYEKAK
-576 DAYQK
+576 DTYEK
-581 ILDEATTTYQEILD
+581 ILDEQ
-595 KKKAGAV
+595 KAAGT
-602 LTDEEKT
+602 LT
-609 YITEYAEQEKY
+609 AEQEKY
-620 LTDIILNLE
+620 LTEIIINLE
-629 TERQQARL
+629 TERQQSRL

-642 YYQKLW
+642 YYKQLW
-648 AEISKGLDTSVIEE
+648 AEISNGLDTSVIEE
-662 QIDEEDVSI
+662 SIDEEDVSI

-685 IINARE
+685 IINARA

-710 VLNDLLAQKLNKEAE
+710 ILNDLLREKLEKERE
-725 YQKELLL
+725 YQKALLKMRYETGEL
-732 MRLETADKA
+732 TQDKY
-741 NRITKDQYD
+741 T
-750 IELASID
+750 IELANVDAAIDKSI
-757 ENLAKAL
+757 AKL
-764 NKLKGKQ
+764 QGKQ
-771 RRKVDIWDLLFGSKQ
+771 RRKVDIWDLLFGSKR
-786 TDEYGNVFKKLDE
+786 TDEYGNVFKKLDD

-804 IQQLISGLETAMQY
+804 ISELINSLNTAMQY
-818 LDEFMDKRIEMAEIA
+818 MDEFMDKRIEMAEIA

-847 LDYEMEARANGYAN
+847 LDYEMEARANGYAH

-874 AIEQKAIAEKQRL
+874 AIEQKAVAEKRRL
-887 EKVQEGIDTL
+887 EKIQEGINTL
-897 SQISSLVTSTAMIWQ
+897 SQISSLITSSALIWQ
-912 SAMGFGLPA
+912 SAMAFGLPA
-921 GPILAAAVTALLWGS
+921 GPILAAAVTALMWGS
-936 FAAAKVQAA
+936 FAAAKIQAA

-970 RDVDFGRTKD
+970 KDVDFGRTKD

-1010 IINSLN
+1010 IVNSLN
-1016 NGTFEKKYISSK
+1016 NG
-1028 IVDKGEVASVINKKN
+1028 
-1043 VEKYGVSNIENII
+1043 
-1056 NSLNNRTFE
+1056 TFE

-1072 FASTLSKS
+1072 FASTPSKS
-1080 PNVVESTERNTLG
+1080 SNVVESTKRNTLG

-1114 TIERGIS
+1114 TIERGID

-1141 KGNNTRIIRNS
+1141 RGNNTRIIRNS

>member
-22 MVSQIE
+22 MVTQIE
-28 SVKAE
+28 SVKTE

-83 TKAITE
+83 TKAINE
-89 CNKNLANLSSAQAK
+89 CNKNLANLSSTQAK

-156 QKNGEVAAK
+156 QKNGVVAAT

-203 AEALRIMNAMKGMQ
+203 AEALRIMNVMKGMQ
-217 EATGKHTLSVGDYSK
+217 EATGKHTLSVGDYTK

-247 MPTLANSMQQFFIA
+247 MPTLANSLQQFFIA
-261 ISNNVPIFVDNLMAV
+261 ISNNVPIFVDNLKAV
-276 QRATGSWVTA
+276 QKETGSWVTA
-286 MKGVL
+286 MKAVL
-291 SSVLSWQTA
+291 SSVFSWQTA
-300 LLVVLTIL
+300 LLVLLTIL

-317 KRKAVEEDNESISKN
+317 KRKAIEEENESISKN

-339 AEATRNAYQEVVRH
+339 AEATRNSYQEVVKH
-353 TTQLKVLYG
+353 TTQLKVLYR

-368 RSWGDRIDAAKKLKV
+368 RSWGDRINAAKELKV

-403 TAIDELLPSLV
+403 TAIDELVSSLV

-449 AATNVEI
+449 AATNVEV

-464 MAHIIGESVFAYD
+464 MTQIIGESALAYD
-477 QRQSTLLGKVND
+477 QRQIMLLNRVKE
-489 AEEELQKATKKYE
+489 AEKELEKATKKYE
-502 DLGKAQ
+502 DLGTAQ

-513 EIKELTD
+513 EIKDLTD
-520 RIDPKALLEKY
+520 RIDPKAFSEKY
-531 TQNTKENLGKITDYY
+531 AKNIKDSLDEINDYY

-552 NAKIIKDEQE
+552 NAKIIEDEEE
-562 RELALNDVKYEKAK
+562 REIALNDMKYEKAK
-576 DAYQK
+576 DTYEK
-581 ILDEATTTYQEILD
+581 ILDEQ
-595 KKKAGAV
+595 KAAGT
-602 LTDEEKT
+602 LT
-609 YITEYAEQEKY
+609 AEQEKY
-620 LTDIILNLE
+620 LTEIIINLE
-629 TERQQARL
+629 TERQQSRL

-642 YYQKLW
+642 YYKQLW
-648 AEISKGLDTSVIEE
+648 AEMSNGLDTSIIEE
-662 QIDEEDVSI
+662 FIDEEDVSI

-691 SLNDSLVNGSYK
+691 SLNNSLVNGSYK

-710 VLNDLLAQKLNKEAE
+710 VLNDLLREKLEKERE
-725 YQKELLL
+725 YQKALLKMRYETGEL
-732 MRLETADKA
+732 TQ
-741 NRITKDQYD
+741 DQYT
-750 IELASID
+750 IELANVDAAIDKSI
-757 ENLAKAL
+757 AKL
-764 NKLKGKQ
+764 QGKQ
-771 RRKVDIWDLLFGSKQ
+771 RRKVDIMDLLFGSKQ
-786 TDEYGNVFKKLDE
+786 TDEYGNVFKKLDD

-804 IQQLISGLETAMQY
+804 ISELINSLNTAMQY
-818 LDEFMDKRIEMAEIA
+818 MDEFMDKRIEMAEIA
-833 VEAAQKESEAAKTN
+833 VEAAQRESEAAKTN

-874 AIEQKAIAEKQRL
+874 AIEQKAVAEKRRL
-887 EKVQEGIDTL
+887 EKVKEGIDTI
-897 SQISSLVTSTAMIWQ
+897 SQISSLITSSALIWQ
-912 SAMGFGLPA
+912 SAMGFGIPA
-921 GPILAAAVTALLWGS
+921 GPILAAAVTALMWGS
-936 FAAAKVQAA
+936 FAAAKIQAA

-970 RDVDFGRTKD
+970 KDVDFGRTKE

-1010 IINSLN
+1010 IVNSLN
-1016 NGTFEKKYISSK
+1016 NG
-1028 IVDKGEVASVINKKN
+1028 
-1043 VEKYGVSNIENII
+1043 
-1056 NSLNNRTFE
+1056 TFE

-1072 FASTLSKS
+1072 FASTPSKS
-1080 PNVVESTERNTLG
+1080 PNVVESTKRNTLG

-1114 TIERGIS
+1114 TIEKGIS

-1141 KGNNTRIIRNS
+1141 RGNNTRIIRNS

>member
-22 MVSQIE
+22 MVTQIE
-28 SVKAE
+28 SVKSE

-41 KEASASISSSLSS
+41 KDASASISSSLSS

-83 TKAITE
+83 TKAISE

-103 AVSSARSAISAQKE
+103 AVSSARSAISVQKE

-146 LQSQRQLNIA
+146 LQSQKQLNIA

-217 EATGKHTLSVGDYSK
+217 EATGKHTLSVGDYTK

-261 ISNNVPIFVDNLMAV
+261 ISNNVPIFVDNLKAV
-276 QRATGSWVTA
+276 QKETGSWVTA
-286 MKGVL
+286 MKAVL
-291 SSVLSWQTA
+291 SSVFSWQTA

-308 PKIAKAISD
+308 PRIAKAISD
-317 KRKAVEEDNESISKN
+317 KRKANEEEAKAQEKARKETEKAVEAYRSLYDILSDIRVKVGTSITEVSTLTRILNDN
-332 YDLLKLD
+332 
-339 AEATRNAYQEVVRH
+339 
-353 TTQLKVLYG
+353 
-362 ISQDVN
+362 N
-368 RSWGDRIDAAKKLKV
+368 RSLDDRIGAGKRLKQI
-383 EFKDE
+383 FDE
-388 LANFTAEEIALGKAK
+388 ELNGYSAEEIAAGKAMVTIQQLTTLIYEQAK
-403 TAIDELLPSLV
+403 ARAILNEITELTQKQLELEERAKLYENYKVGTRTVKELSEAIDEANKKGQSVRLGANEQEYVNTYRSIMSEVRGLQNQINALTGQIDPSKLL
-414 AQAEAKAYLNEIS
+414 
-427 NLTIKAYDLEKQ
+427 D
-439 ARKAKADVDT
+439 D
-449 AATNVEI
+449 
-456 ANANRIAG
+456 
-464 MAHIIGESVFAYD
+464 
-477 QRQSTLLGKVND
+477 
-489 AEEELQKATKKYE
+489 ATKGTK
-502 DLGKAQ
+502 D
-508 KNVAD
+508 
-513 EIKELTD
+513 
-520 RIDPKALLEKY
+520 ALD
-531 TQNTKENLGKITDYY
+531 KITDYY
-546 WEWAES
+546 WEWVES
-552 NAKIIKDEQE
+552 NAKIIKDAED
-562 RELALNDVKYEKAK
+562 RDIALNDVKYEKAK
-576 DAYQK
+576 DTYQK
-581 ILDEATTTYQEILD
+581 ILDEQ
-595 KKKAGAV
+595 KAAGT
-602 LTDEEKT
+602 LT
-609 YITEYAEQEKY
+609 AEQEKY

-629 TERQQARL
+629 TERQQSRL

-642 YYQKLW
+642 YYKQLW
-648 AEISKGLDTSVIEE
+648 EEIRKGLDTSVIEE
-662 QIDEEDVSI
+662 SIDEEDVSI

-691 SLNDSLVNGSYK
+691 SLNNSLVNGSYK
-703 EAKQEGS
+703 EAKQEGDI
-710 VLNDLLAQKLNKEAE
+710 LNDLLAQKLNKEAE
-725 YQKELLL
+725 YQKKLLL
-732 MRLETADKA
+732 MRLESADKA
-741 NRITKDQYD
+741 TRITKDQYD
-750 IELASID
+750 IELAIID

-764 NKLKGKQ
+764 NKLQGKQ

-786 TDEYGNVFKKLDE
+786 TDEYGNVFKKLDDE
-799 DSKAF
+799 SKAF
-804 IQQLISGLETAMQY
+804 IQELISGLQTAMQY
-818 LDEFMDKRIEMAEIA
+818 MDEFMDKRIEMAEIA
-833 VEAAQKESEAAKTN
+833 VEAAQRESEAAKTN
-847 LDYEMEARANGYAN
+847 LDYEMEARANGYAH

-874 AIEQKAIAEKQRL
+874 AIEQKTIEEKKRL
-887 EKVQEGIDTL
+887 QKIQEGIDTAT
-897 SQISSLVTSTAMIWQ
+897 QISSLVTATAQIW
-912 SAMGFGLPA
+912 AAYTKIPA
-921 GPILAAAVTALLWGS
+921 GKVLAIAATALMWSS

-970 RDVDFGRTKD
+970 RDVDFGRTKE

-1010 IINSLN
+1010 IVNSLN
-1016 NGTFEKKYISSK
+1016 NG
-1028 IVDKGEVASVINKKN
+1028 
-1043 VEKYGVSNIENII
+1043 
-1056 NSLNNRTFE
+1056 TFE

-1080 PNVVESTERNTLG
+1080 SNVVESTERNTLG

-1100 SMLGMPSGDSADLS
+1100 SMLGMPTGDSADLS
-1114 TIERGIS
+1114 TIERGID

-1141 KGNNTRIIRNS
+1141 RGNNTRIIRNS

>member
-22 MVSQIE
+22 MVTQIE
-28 SVKAE
+28 SVKTE

-41 KEASASISSSLSS
+41 KDASASISSSLSS

-217 EATGKHTLSVGDYSK
+217 EATGKHTLSVGDYTK

-247 MPTLANSMQQFFIA
+247 VPTLANSFQQFFIA
-261 ISNNVPIFVDNLMAV
+261 ISNNVPIFVDNLNAV
-276 QRATGSWVTA
+276 AKATGSMITA
-286 MKGVL
+286 IKAAGKAIF
-291 SSVLSWQTA
+291 SWNTV

-308 PKIAKAISD
+308 PKIAQAIHN
-317 KRKAVEEDNESISKN
+317 KRKAQEEDNKATKTQISLLNLLHEAMLAVLKAQAE
-332 YDLLKLD
+332 DLSKTKTLIAVMNDL
-339 AEATRNAYQEVVRH
+339 
-353 TTQLKVLYG
+353 
-362 ISQDVN
+362 N
-368 RSWGDRIDAAKKLKV
+368 RSNEDRITAATALKKIHK
-383 EFKDE
+383 EQ
-388 LANFTAEEIALGKAK
+388 LANYSAEEIAMGKAK
-403 TAIDELLPSLV
+403 TKLDEITESLKVQAQARAVLNKITEAYV
-414 AQAEAKAYLNEIS
+414 AQI
-427 NLTIKAYDLEKQ
+427 
-439 ARKAKADVDT
+439 
-449 AATNVEI
+449 
-456 ANANRIAG
+456 
-464 MAHIIGESVFAYD
+464 
-477 QRQSTLLGKVND
+477 D
-489 AEEELQKATKKYE
+489 AEDKAIAAGNTHVYEYGFQNVKNLYDYVQNLVQTTSLSEEHIKKSIAFVATGDKDIWKQYEAYKAAKKEVSEYTKTIDALTKRI
-502 DLGKAQ
+502 
-508 KNVAD
+508 NVAGLIAD
-513 EIKELTD
+513 ETKEGG
-520 RIDPKALLEKY
+520 KK
-531 TQNTKENLGKITDYY
+531 TKENLDKITDYY

-552 NAKIIKDEQE
+552 NAKIIKDAEN
-562 RELALNDVKYEKAK
+562 RDIALNDVKYEKAK

-581 ILDEATTTYQEILD
+581 ILDEQRA
-595 KKKAGAV
+595 AGT
-602 LTDEEKT
+602 LT
-609 YITEYAEQEKY
+609 AEQEKY
-620 LTDIILNLE
+620 LTEIILNLE
-629 TERQQARL
+629 TERQQSRL

-642 YYQKLW
+642 YYKQLW
-648 AEISKGLDTSVIEE
+648 EEIRKGLDTSVMEE
-662 QIDEEDVSI
+662 FIDEEDVSI
-671 SGKYDKMLA
+671 SGKYEKMLA
-680 NISKQ
+680 NISTQ
-685 IINARE
+685 IINARA

-710 VLNDLLAQKLNKEAE
+710 ILNDLLREKLEKERE
-725 YQKELLL
+725 YQKALLKMRYETGEL
-732 MRLETADKA
+732 TQ
-741 NRITKDQYD
+741 DQYT
-750 IELASID
+750 IELANVDAAIDKSI
-757 ENLAKAL
+757 AR
-764 NKLKGKQ
+764 LKGKQ

-804 IQQLISGLETAMQY
+804 IRELINSLNTAMQY
-818 LDEFMDKRIEMAEIA
+818 MDEFMDKRIEMAEIA
-833 VEAAQKESEAAKTN
+833 VEAAQRESEAAKTN
-847 LDYEMEARANGYAN
+847 LDYEMEARANGYAH

-874 AIEQKAIAEKQRL
+874 AIEQKAIEEKQRL
-887 EKVQEGIDTL
+887 QKIQESIDTVT
-897 SQISSLVTSTAMIWQ
+897 QISSLVTATAQLWAAYASIP
-912 SAMGFGLPA
+912 FA
-921 GPILAAAVTALLWGS
+921 GQALAIAATALMWGS
-936 FAAAKVQAA
+936 FAAAKIQAA

-970 RDVDFGRTKD
+970 KDVDFGHTKE

-1005 SNIEN
+1005 SRIEN

-1016 NGTFEKKYISSK
+1016 NGTFEK
-1028 IVDKGEVASVINKKN
+1028 
-1043 VEKYGVSNIENII
+1043 
-1056 NSLNNRTFE
+1056 
-1065 KQYISSR
+1065 QYISSSI
-1072 FASTLSKS
+1072 ASSLSKS
-1080 PNVVESTERNTLG
+1080 SSVVESTERNTLG

-1100 SMLGMPSGDSADLS
+1100 SMLGMPTGDSADLS
-1114 TIERGIS
+1114 SIERGIS
-1121 TLVSQNDVRVVPTPY
+1121 TLVSQNDVRIVPTPY

-1141 KGNNTRIIRNS
+1141 RGNNTRIIRNS

>member
-22 MVSQIE
+22 MVTQIE
-28 SVKAE
+28 SVKTE

-41 KEASASISSSLSS
+41 KDASAGISSSLSS

-217 EATGKHTLSVGDYSK
+217 EATGKHTLSVGDYTK

-261 ISNNVPIFVDNLMAV
+261 ISNNVPIFVDNLKAV
-276 QRATGSWVTA
+276 QKETGSWVTA
-286 MKGVL
+286 MKAVL
-291 SSVLSWQTA
+291 SSVFSWQTA

-308 PKIAKAISD
+308 PRIAKAISD
-317 KRKAVEEDNESISKN
+317 KRKANEEEAKAQEKARKETEKAVEAYRSLYDILSDISVKVGTSITEVSTLTRILNDN
-332 YDLLKLD
+332 
-339 AEATRNAYQEVVRH
+339 
-353 TTQLKVLYG
+353 
-362 ISQDVN
+362 N
-368 RSWGDRIDAAKKLKV
+368 RSLDDRIGAGKRLKQI
-383 EFKDE
+383 FDE
-388 LANFTAEEIALGKAK
+388 ELNGYSAEEIAAGKAMVTIQQLTTLIYEQAK
-403 TAIDELLPSLV
+403 ARAILNEITELTQKQLELEERAKLYENYKVGTRTVKELSEAIDEANKKGQSVRLGANEQEYVNTYRSIMSEVRGLQNQINALTGQIDPSKLL
-414 AQAEAKAYLNEIS
+414 
-427 NLTIKAYDLEKQ
+427 D
-439 ARKAKADVDT
+439 D
-449 AATNVEI
+449 
-456 ANANRIAG
+456 
-464 MAHIIGESVFAYD
+464 
-477 QRQSTLLGKVND
+477 
-489 AEEELQKATKKYE
+489 ATKGTK
-502 DLGKAQ
+502 D
-508 KNVAD
+508 
-513 EIKELTD
+513 
-520 RIDPKALLEKY
+520 ALD
-531 TQNTKENLGKITDYY
+531 KITDYY
-546 WEWAES
+546 WEWVES
-552 NAKIIKDEQE
+552 NAKIIKDAED
-562 RELALNDVKYEKAK
+562 RDIALNDVKYEKAK
-576 DAYQK
+576 DTYQK
-581 ILDEATTTYQEILD
+581 ILDEQ
-595 KKKAGAV
+595 KAAGT
-602 LTDEEKT
+602 LT
-609 YITEYAEQEKY
+609 AEQEKY

-629 TERQQARL
+629 TERQQSRL

-642 YYQKLW
+642 YYKQLW
-648 AEISKGLDTSVIEE
+648 EEIRKGLDTSVMEE
-662 QIDEEDVSI
+662 FIDEEDVSI
-671 SGKYDKMLA
+671 SGKYEKMLA
-680 NISKQ
+680 NISTQ
-685 IINARE
+685 IINARA
-691 SLNDSLVNGSYK
+691 SLNDSLVNGSYE

-710 VLNDLLAQKLNKEAE
+710 ILNDLLREKLEKERE
-725 YQKELLL
+725 YQKALLQMRYETGEL
-732 MRLETADKA
+732 TQ
-741 NRITKDQYD
+741 DQYA
-750 IELASID
+750 IELANVDAAIDKSI
-757 ENLAKAL
+757 A
-764 NKLKGKQ
+764 KLKGKQ

-786 TDEYGNVFKKLDE
+786 TDEYGNVFKKLDD

-804 IQQLISGLETAMQY
+804 IGELINSLNTAMQY
-818 LDEFMDKRIEMAEIA
+818 MDEFMDKRIEMAEIA

-874 AIEQKAIAEKQRL
+874 AIEQKAIEEKQRL
-887 EKVQEGIDTL
+887 QKIQEGIDTAT
-897 SQISSLVTSTAMIWQ
+897 QISSLVTATAQIW
-912 SAMGFGLPA
+912 AAYTKIPA
-921 GPILAAAVTALLWGS
+921 GKVLAIAATALMWSS
-936 FAAAKVQAA
+936 FAAAKIQAA

-970 RDVDFGRTKD
+970 RDVDFGRTKE
-980 GRPRRVEKG
+980 GRPRRIEKG

-1010 IINSLN
+1010 IVNSLN
-1016 NGTFEKKYISSK
+1016 NG
-1028 IVDKGEVASVINKKN
+1028 
-1043 VEKYGVSNIENII
+1043 
-1056 NSLNNRTFE
+1056 TFE

-1072 FASTLSKS
+1072 FASTPSKS
-1080 PNVVESTERNTLG
+1080 SNVVESTKRNTLG

-1114 TIERGIS
+1114 TIERGID

-1141 KGNNTRIIRNS
+1141 RGNNTRIIRNS

>member
-22 MVSQIE
+22 MVTQIE
-28 SVKAE
+28 SVKTE

-41 KEASASISSSLSS
+41 KDASASISSSLSS

-83 TKAITE
+83 TKAIAE
-89 CNKNLANLSSAQAK
+89 CNKNLINLNVTRTK
-103 AVSSARSAISAQKE
+103 NPPKPKE
-117 QAQGQMS
+117 TID

-146 LQSQRQLNIA
+146 LQSQRQLTIA
-156 QKNGEVAAK
+156 QKNGVVAAT

-189 TEMRNAEGVGKLWE
+189 AEMRNAEGVGKLWE
-203 AEALRIMNAMKGMQ
+203 AEALRIMNVMKGMQ

-247 MPTLANSMQQFFIA
+247 MPTLANSLQQFFIA
-261 ISNNVPIFVDNLMAV
+261 ISNNVPIFVDNLKAV
-276 QRATGSWVTA
+276 QKATGSWVAA

-291 SSVLSWQTA
+291 SSLFSWQTA

-308 PKIAKAISD
+308 PKIAQAIHN
-317 KRKAVEEDNESISKN
+317 KRKAQEEDNKATKTQISLLNLLHEAMIAVQKAQAE
-332 YDLLKLD
+332 DLSKTKTLV
-339 AEATRNAYQEVVRH
+339 AVMN
-353 TTQLKVLYG
+353 
-362 ISQDVN
+362 DVN
-368 RSWGDRIDAAKKLKV
+368 RSNEERITAATALKKIHK
-383 EFKDE
+383 EQ
-388 LANFTAEEIALGKAK
+388 LANYSAEEIAMGKAK
-403 TAIDELLPSLV
+403 TKLDDITESLKAQAQARAILNKLTEAYV
-414 AQAEAKAYLNEIS
+414 AQIDAEDKAFTAGKTKIHEGSFGNVEGLYNYIQTLASTTKQSAE
-427 NLTIKAYDLEKQ
+427 YWEKQ
-439 ARKAKADVDT
+439 ITFVAKSDKGVWEQYEAYKAAKQEVSEYT
-449 AATNVEI
+449 KTI
-456 ANANRIAG
+456 
-464 MAHIIGESVFAYD
+464 
-477 QRQSTLLGKVND
+477 D
-489 AEEELQKATKKYE
+489 ALTK
-502 DLGKAQ
+502 
-508 KNVAD
+508 
-513 EIKELTD
+513 
-520 RIDPKALLEKY
+520 RIDVAGLIADDTEEGRKK
-531 TQNTKENLGKITDYY
+531 TKENLDKITDYY

-552 NAKIIKDEQE
+552 NAKIIEDEEE
-562 RELALNDVKYEKAK
+562 REIALNDMKYEKAK
-576 DAYQK
+576 DTYEK
-581 ILDEATTTYQEILD
+581 ILDEQ
-595 KKKAGAV
+595 KAAGT
-602 LTDEEKT
+602 LT
-609 YITEYAEQEKY
+609 AEQEKY
-620 LTDIILNLE
+620 LTEIIINLE
-629 TERQQARL
+629 TERQQSRL

-642 YYQKLW
+642 YYKQLW
-648 AEISKGLDTSVIEE
+648 AEISNGLDTSVIEE
-662 QIDEEDVSI
+662 AIDEEDVSI

-691 SLNDSLVNGSYK
+691 SLNNSLVNGSYK

-710 VLNDLLAQKLNKEAE
+710 VLNDLLREKLEKERE
-725 YQKELLL
+725 YQKALLKMRYETGEL
-732 MRLETADKA
+732 TQ
-741 NRITKDQYD
+741 DQYT
-750 IELASID
+750 IELANVDAAIDKSI
-757 ENLAKAL
+757 AKL
-764 NKLKGKQ
+764 QGKQ
-771 RRKVDIWDLLFGSKQ
+771 RRKVDIWDLLLGSKN
-786 TDEYGNVFKKLDE
+786 TDEYGNVFKKLDD

-804 IQQLISGLETAMQY
+804 ISELINSLNTAMQY
-818 LDEFMDKRIEMAEIA
+818 MDEFMDKRIEMAEIA

-874 AIEQKAIAEKQRL
+874 AIEQKAVAEKRRL
-887 EKVQEGIDTL
+887 EKVKEGIDTI
-897 SQISSLVTSTAMIWQ
+897 SQISSLITSSALIWQ
-912 SAMGFGLPA
+912 SAMAFGIPV
-921 GPILAAAVTALLWGS
+921 GPILAAATTALMWGS
-936 FAAAKVQAA
+936 FAAAKIQAA

-970 RDVDFGRTKD
+970 KDVDFGHTKD
-980 GRPRRVEKG
+980 GRPRRIEKG

-1010 IINSLN
+1010 IVNSLN
-1016 NGTFEKKYISSK
+1016 NG
-1028 IVDKGEVASVINKKN
+1028 
-1043 VEKYGVSNIENII
+1043 
-1056 NSLNNRTFE
+1056 TFE

-1072 FASTLSKS
+1072 FTSTPSKS
-1080 PNVVESTERNTLG
+1080 SNVVESTKRNTLG

-1114 TIERGIS
+1114 TIEKGIG

-1141 KGNNTRIIRNS
+1141 RGNNTRIIRNS

>member
-28 SVKAE
+28 SVKTE

-41 KEASASISSSLSS
+41 KDASAGISSSLSS

-83 TKAITE
+83 TKAIAE
-89 CNKNLANLSSAQAK
+89 CNKNLINLNK
-103 AVSSARSAISAQKE
+103 NREKNPPKPKE
-117 QAQGQMS
+117 TID

-203 AEALRIMNAMKGMQ
+203 AEALRIMNVMKGMQ
-217 EATGKHTLSVGDYSK
+217 EATGKHTLSVGDYTK

-276 QRATGSWVTA
+276 RRATGSWAVA

-291 SSVLSWQTA
+291 TSLFSWQTA

-308 PKIAKAISD
+308 PKIAQAIHN
-317 KRKAVEEDNESISKN
+317 KRKAQEEDNKATKTQISLLNLLHEAMIAVQKAQAE
-332 YDLLKLD
+332 DLSKTKTLVAVMNDL
-339 AEATRNAYQEVVRH
+339 
-353 TTQLKVLYG
+353 
-362 ISQDVN
+362 N
-368 RSWGDRIDAAKKLKV
+368 RSNEDRITAATALKKIHK
-383 EFKDE
+383 EQ
-388 LANFTAEEIALGKAK
+388 LANYSAEEIAMGKAK
-403 TAIDELLPSLV
+403 TTLDEITESLKAQAQARAILNKITEAYV
-414 AQAEAKAYLNEIS
+414 AQI
-427 NLTIKAYDLEKQ
+427 
-439 ARKAKADVDT
+439 
-449 AATNVEI
+449 
-456 ANANRIAG
+456 
-464 MAHIIGESVFAYD
+464 
-477 QRQSTLLGKVND
+477 D
-489 AEEELQKATKKYE
+489 AEDRAIAAGNTQVYEYGLQNVKNLYDYVQNLVQTTSLSEEQIKKSIAFVAKGDKDIWEQYEAYKAAKKEVSEYTKTIDRLTKRI
-502 DLGKAQ
+502 
-508 KNVAD
+508 NVAGLIAD
-513 EIKELTD
+513 ETEEGGK
-520 RIDPKALLEKY
+520 K
-531 TQNTKENLGKITDYY
+531 TKENLDKITDYY

-552 NAKIIKDEQE
+552 NAKIIKDAEN
-562 RELALNDVKYEKAK
+562 RDLALNDVKYEKAK
-576 DAYQK
+576 DTYQK
-581 ILDEATTTYQEILD
+581 ILDEQ
-595 KKKAGAV
+595 KAAGT
-602 LTDEEKT
+602 LT
-609 YITEYAEQEKY
+609 AEQEKY
-620 LTDIILNLE
+620 LTEIIINLE
-629 TERQQARL
+629 TERQQSRL

-642 YYQKLW
+642 YYKQLW
-648 AEISKGLDTSVIEE
+648 EEIRKGLDTSVMEKF
-662 QIDEEDVSI
+662 IDEEDVTI
-671 SGKYDKMLA
+671 SGKYEKMLA
-680 NISKQ
+680 NISTQ
-685 IINARE
+685 IINARA

-710 VLNDLLAQKLNKEAE
+710 ILNDLLREKLEKERE
-725 YQKELLL
+725 YQKALLQMRYETGEL
-732 MRLETADKA
+732 TQ
-741 NRITKDQYD
+741 DQYT
-750 IELASID
+750 IELANVDAAIDKSI
-757 ENLAKAL
+757 A
-764 NKLKGKQ
+764 KLKGKQ

-786 TDEYGNVFKKLDE
+786 TDEYGNVFKKLDD

-804 IQQLISGLETAMQY
+804 IGELINSLNTAMQY
-818 LDEFMDKRIEMAEIA
+818 MDEFMDKRIEMAEIA
-833 VEAAQKESEAAKTN
+833 VEAAQRESEAAKTN
-847 LDYEMEARANGYAN
+847 LDYEMEARANGYAH

-874 AIEQKAIAEKQRL
+874 AIEQKAIEEKQRL
-887 EKVQEGIDTL
+887 QKIQEGIDTIT
-897 SQISSLVTSTAMIWQ
+897 QISSLVTATAQLWAAYASIP
-912 SAMGFGLPA
+912 FA
-921 GPILAAAVTALLWGS
+921 GQALAIAATALMWGS
-936 FAAAKVQAA
+936 FAAAKIQAA

-970 RDVDFGRTKD
+970 KDVDFGHTKE
-980 GRPRRVEKG
+980 GRPRRIEKG

-1005 SNIEN
+1005 SRIEN

-1016 NGTFEKKYISSK
+1016 NGTFEK
-1028 IVDKGEVASVINKKN
+1028 
-1043 VEKYGVSNIENII
+1043 
-1056 NSLNNRTFE
+1056 
-1065 KQYISSR
+1065 QYISSSI
-1072 FASTLSKS
+1072 ASSLSKS
-1080 PNVVESTERNTLG
+1080 SSVVESTERNTLG

-1100 SMLGMPSGDSADLS
+1100 SMLGMPTGDSADLS
-1114 TIERGIS
+1114 SIERGIS
-1121 TLVSQNDVRVVPTPY
+1121 TLVSQNDVRIVPTPY

-1141 KGNNTRIIRNS
+1141 RGNNTRIIRNS

>member
-22 MVSQIE
+22 MVTQIE
-28 SVKAE
+28 SVKTE

-41 KEASASISSSLSS
+41 KDASASISSSLSS

-83 TKAITE
+83 TKAISE

-103 AVSSARSAISAQKE
+103 AVSSASSAISAQKE

-217 EATGKHTLSVGDYSK
+217 EATGKHTLSVGDYTK

-261 ISNNVPIFVDNLMAV
+261 ISNNVPIFVDNLKAV
-276 QRATGSWVTA
+276 QKETGSWVTA
-286 MKGVL
+286 MKAVL
-291 SSVLSWQTA
+291 SSVFSWQTA

-308 PKIAKAISD
+308 PRIAKAISD
-317 KRKAVEEDNESISKN
+317 KRKANEEEAKAQEKARKETEKAVEAYRSLYDILSDISVKVGTSITEVSTLTRILNDN
-332 YDLLKLD
+332 
-339 AEATRNAYQEVVRH
+339 
-353 TTQLKVLYG
+353 
-362 ISQDVN
+362 N
-368 RSWGDRIDAAKKLKV
+368 RSLDDRIGAGKRLKQI
-383 EFKDE
+383 FDE
-388 LANFTAEEIALGKAK
+388 ELNGYSAEEIAAGKAMVTIQQLTTLIYEQAK
-403 TAIDELLPSLV
+403 ARAILNEITELTQKQLELEERAKLYENYKVGTRTVKELSEAIDEANKKGQSVRLGANEQEYVNTYRSIMSEVRGLQNQIKSLTGQIDPSKLL
-414 AQAEAKAYLNEIS
+414 
-427 NLTIKAYDLEKQ
+427 D
-439 ARKAKADVDT
+439 D
-449 AATNVEI
+449 
-456 ANANRIAG
+456 
-464 MAHIIGESVFAYD
+464 
-477 QRQSTLLGKVND
+477 
-489 AEEELQKATKKYE
+489 ATKGTK
-502 DLGKAQ
+502 D
-508 KNVAD
+508 
-513 EIKELTD
+513 
-520 RIDPKALLEKY
+520 ALD
-531 TQNTKENLGKITDYY
+531 KITDYY

-552 NAKIIKDEQE
+552 NAKIIKDAED
-562 RELALNDVKYEKAK
+562 RDIALNDVKYEKAK
-576 DAYQK
+576 DTYQK
-581 ILDEATTTYQEILD
+581 ILDEQ
-595 KKKAGAV
+595 KAAGT
-602 LTDEEKT
+602 LT
-609 YITEYAEQEKY
+609 AEQEKY

-629 TERQQARL
+629 TERQQSRL

-642 YYQKLW
+642 YYKQVW
-648 AEISKGLDTSVIEE
+648 AEISKGLDTSVMEE
-662 QIDEEDVSI
+662 HIDEEDVSI

-691 SLNDSLVNGSYK
+691 SLNNSLVNGSYK
-703 EAKQEGS
+703 EAKQEGDI
-710 VLNDLLAQKLNKEAE
+710 LNDLLREKLEKERE
-725 YQKELLL
+725 YQKALLQMRYETGEL
-732 MRLETADKA
+732 TQ
-741 NRITKDQYD
+741 DQYA
-750 IELASID
+750 IELANVDAAIDKSI
-757 ENLAKAL
+757 A
-764 NKLKGKQ
+764 KLKGKQ

-786 TDEYGNVFKKLDE
+786 TDEYGNVFKKLDD

-804 IQQLISGLETAMQY
+804 ISELINSLNTAMQY
-818 LDEFMDKRIEMAEIA
+818 MDEFMDKRIEMAEIA
-833 VEAAQKESEAAKTN
+833 VEAAQRESEAAKTN
-847 LDYEMEARANGYAN
+847 LDYEMEARANGYAH

-874 AIEQKAIAEKQRL
+874 AIEQKAIEEKQRL
-887 EKVQEGIDTL
+887 QKIQEGIDTIT
-897 SQISSLVTSTAMIWQ
+897 QISSLVTATAQLWAAYASIP
-912 SAMGFGLPA
+912 FA
-921 GPILAAAVTALLWGS
+921 GQALAIAATALMWGS
-936 FAAAKVQAA
+936 FAAAKIQAA

-970 RDVDFGRTKD
+970 KDVDFGHTKE

-1005 SNIEN
+1005 SRIEN

-1016 NGTFEKKYISSK
+1016 NGTFEK
-1028 IVDKGEVASVINKKN
+1028 
-1043 VEKYGVSNIENII
+1043 
-1056 NSLNNRTFE
+1056 
-1065 KQYISSR
+1065 QYISSSI
-1072 FASTLSKS
+1072 ASSLSKS
-1080 PNVVESTERNTLG
+1080 SSVVESTERNTLG

-1100 SMLGMPSGDSADLS
+1100 SMLGMPTGDSADLS

-1141 KGNNTRIIRNS
+1141 RGNNTRIIRNS

>member
-22 MVSQIE
+22 MVTQIE
-28 SVKAE
+28 SVKSE

-83 TKAITE
+83 TKAIAE
-89 CNKNLANLSSAQAK
+89 CNKNVINLNASRAK
-103 AVSSARSAISAQKE
+103 NPPKPKE
-117 QAQGQMS
+117 TID
-124 LAQAYST
+124 LAQAYSS
-131 LSGLIQQTGVSVEQL
+131 LSKLIQQTGVSVEQL
-146 LQSQRQLNIA
+146 LQSQKQLNIA

-217 EATGKHTLSVGDYSK
+217 EATGKHTLSVGDYTK

-261 ISNNVPIFVDNLMAV
+261 ISNNVPIFVDNLKAV
-276 QRATGSWVTA
+276 QKETGSWVTA
-286 MKGVL
+286 MKAVL
-291 SSVLSWQTA
+291 SSVFSWQTA

-308 PKIAKAISD
+308 PKIAQAIHN
-317 KRKAVEEDNESISKN
+317 KRKAQEEDNKATKTQISLLNLLHEAMIAVQKAQAE
-332 YDLLKLD
+332 DLSKTKTLIAVMNDL
-339 AEATRNAYQEVVRH
+339 
-353 TTQLKVLYG
+353 
-362 ISQDVN
+362 N
-368 RSWGDRIDAAKKLKV
+368 RSNDERITAATALKKIHN
-383 EFKDE
+383 EQ
-388 LANFTAEEIALGKAK
+388 LANYSAEEIAMGKAK
-403 TAIDELLPSLV
+403 TTLDKITESLKAQAQARAILNKMTEAYV
-414 AQAEAKAYLNEIS
+414 AQIDAEDKAFTAGKTKIHEGNFGNVEGLYNYIQTLASTTKQSAE
-427 NLTIKAYDLEKQ
+427 YWEKQ
-439 ARKAKADVDT
+439 ITFVAKSDKGVWEQYEAYKAAKQEVSEYT
-449 AATNVEI
+449 KTI
-456 ANANRIAG
+456 
-464 MAHIIGESVFAYD
+464 
-477 QRQSTLLGKVND
+477 D
-489 AEEELQKATKKYE
+489 ALTK
-502 DLGKAQ
+502 
-508 KNVAD
+508 
-513 EIKELTD
+513 
-520 RIDPKALLEKY
+520 RIDVAGLIADDTEEGRKK
-531 TQNTKENLGKITDYY
+531 TKENLDKITDYY

-552 NAKIIKDEQE
+552 NAKIIKDAED
-562 RELALNDVKYEKAK
+562 RDIALNDVKYEKAK
-576 DAYQK
+576 DTYQK
-581 ILDEATTTYQEILD
+581 VLDEQNA
-595 KKKAGAV
+595 AGK
-602 LTDEEKT
+602 LT
-609 YITEYAEQEKY
+609 AEQEKY

-629 TERQQARL
+629 TERQQSRL

-642 YYQKLW
+642 YYKQVW
-648 AEISKGLDTSVIEE
+648 AEISKGLDTSVMEE
-662 QIDEEDVSI
+662 HIDEEDVSI
-671 SGKYDKMLA
+671 SGKYEKMLA
-680 NISKQ
+680 NISTQ

-691 SLNDSLVNGSYK
+691 SLNNSLVSGSYK
-703 EAKQEGS
+703 EAKQEGE
-710 VLNDLLAQKLNKEAE
+710 VLNDLLREKLEKERE
-725 YQKELLL
+725 YQKALLL
-732 MRLETADKA
+732 MRYETGEL
-741 NRITKDQYD
+741 TQDQYT
-750 IELASID
+750 IELANVDAAIDKSI
-757 ENLAKAL
+757 A
-764 NKLKGKQ
+764 KLKGKQ
-771 RRKVDIWDLLFGSKQ
+771 RRRVDIWDLLFGSKQ
-786 TDEYGNVFKKLDE
+786 TDEYGNVFKKLDDE
-799 DSKAF
+799 SKAF

-818 LDEFMDKRIEMAEIA
+818 MDEFMDKRIEMAEIA

-874 AIEQKAIAEKQRL
+874 AIEQKAIEEKQRL
-887 EKVQEGIDTL
+887 QKIQEGIDTAT
-897 SQISSLVTSTAMIWQ
+897 QISSLVTATAQIW
-912 SAMGFGLPA
+912 AAYTKIPA
-921 GPILAAAVTALLWGS
+921 GKVLAIAATALMFGS
-936 FAAAKVQAA
+936 FAAAKIQAA
-945 QLANAKT
+945 QVANAKT

-970 RDVDFGRTKD
+970 KDVDFGHTKD
-980 GRPRRVEKG
+980 GRPRRIEKG

-1010 IINSLN
+1010 IVNSLN
-1016 NGTFEKKYISSK
+1016 NG
-1028 IVDKGEVASVINKKN
+1028 
-1043 VEKYGVSNIENII
+1043 
-1056 NSLNNRTFE
+1056 TFE

-1080 PNVVESTERNTLG
+1080 SNVVESTERNTLG

-1141 KGNNTRIIRNS
+1141 RGNNTRIIRNS

>member
-22 MVSQIE
+22 MVTQIE

-41 KEASASISSSLSS
+41 KDASAGISSSLSS

-203 AEALRIMNAMKGMQ
+203 AEALRIMNVMKGMQ
-217 EATGKHTLSVGDYSK
+217 EATGKHTLSVGDYTK

-261 ISNNVPIFVDNLMAV
+261 ISNNVPIFVDNLKAV
-276 QRATGSWVTA
+276 QKATGSWVTA

-291 SSVLSWQTA
+291 TSLFSWQTA

-308 PKIAKAISD
+308 PKIAQAIHN
-317 KRKAVEEDNESISKN
+317 KRKAQEEDNKATKTQISLLNLLHEAMIAVQKAQAE
-332 YDLLKLD
+332 DLSKTKTLVAVMNDL
-339 AEATRNAYQEVVRH
+339 
-353 TTQLKVLYG
+353 
-362 ISQDVN
+362 N
-368 RSWGDRIDAAKKLKV
+368 RSNEERITAATALKKIHK
-383 EFKDE
+383 EQ
-388 LANFTAEEIALGKAK
+388 LANYSAEEIAMGKAK
-403 TAIDELLPSLV
+403 TTLDDITESLKAQAQARAILNKITEAYV
-414 AQAEAKAYLNEIS
+414 AQIDAEDKAFAAGQTKIHEGSFGNVEGLYNYIQTLASTTKQSAE
-427 NLTIKAYDLEKQ
+427 YWEKQ
-439 ARKAKADVDT
+439 ITFVAKSDKGVWEQYEAYKAAKKEVSEYT
-449 AATNVEI
+449 KTI
-456 ANANRIAG
+456 NALTKRI
-464 MAHIIGESVFAYD
+464 
-477 QRQSTLLGKVND
+477 
-489 AEEELQKATKKYE
+489 
-502 DLGKAQ
+502 
-508 KNVAD
+508 NVAGLIAD
-513 EIKELTD
+513 DTKEGG
-520 RIDPKALLEKY
+520 KK
-531 TQNTKENLGKITDYY
+531 TKENLDKITDYY
-546 WEWAES
+546 WEWVES
-552 NAKIIKDEQE
+552 NARIIKDAEN
-562 RELALNDVKYEKAK
+562 RDIALNDVKYEKAK
-576 DAYQK
+576 DTYRK
-581 ILDEATTTYQEILD
+581 ILDEQ
-595 KKKAGAV
+595 KAAGT
-602 LTDEEKT
+602 LT
-609 YITEYAEQEKY
+609 AEQEKY

-642 YYQKLW
+642 YYKQLW
-648 AEISKGLDTSVIEE
+648 AEISKGLDTSVMEE
-662 QIDEEDVSI
+662 SIDEEDLTI
-671 SGKYDKMLA
+671 SGKYEKMLA
-680 NISKQ
+680 NISTQ
-685 IINARE
+685 IINARA

-710 VLNDLLAQKLNKEAE
+710 ILNDLLREKLEKERE
-725 YQKELLL
+725 YQKALLQMRYETGEL
-732 MRLETADKA
+732 TQ
-741 NRITKDQYD
+741 DQYT
-750 IELASID
+750 IELADVDAAIDKSI
-757 ENLAKAL
+757 A
-764 NKLKGKQ
+764 KLKGKQ

-786 TDEYGNVFKKLDE
+786 TDEYGNVFKKLDD

-804 IQQLISGLETAMQY
+804 IGELINSLNTAMQY
-818 LDEFMDKRIEMAEIA
+818 MDEFMDKRIEMAEIA
-833 VEAAQKESEAAKTN
+833 VEAAQRESEAAKTN
-847 LDYEMEARANGYAN
+847 LDYEMEARANGYAH

-874 AIEQKAIAEKQRL
+874 AIEQKAIEEKQRL
-887 EKVQEGIDTL
+887 EKIQEGIDTVT
-897 SQISSLVTSTAMIWQ
+897 QISSLVTATAQLWAAYASIP
-912 SAMGFGLPA
+912 FA
-921 GPILAAAVTALLWGS
+921 GQALAIAATALMWGS
-936 FAAAKVQAA
+936 FAAAKIQAA

-970 RDVDFGRTKD
+970 KDVDFGRTKD

-1016 NGTFEKKYISSK
+1016 NGTFEK
-1028 IVDKGEVASVINKKN
+1028 
-1043 VEKYGVSNIENII
+1043 
-1056 NSLNNRTFE
+1056 
-1065 KQYISSR
+1065 QYISSR

-1080 PNVVESTERNTLG
+1080 SNVVESTERNTLG

-1114 TIERGIS
+1114 TIERGIGV
-1121 TLVSQNDVRVVPTPY
+1121 LVSQNDVRVVPTPY

-1141 KGNNTRIIRNS
+1141 RGNNTRIIRNS

>member
-22 MVSQIE
+22 MVTQIE
-28 SVKAE
+28 SVKTE

-41 KEASASISSSLSS
+41 KDASASISSSLSS

-83 TKAITE
+83 TRAISE

-217 EATGKHTLSVGDYSK
+217 EATGKHTLSVGDYTK

-261 ISNNVPIFVDNLMAV
+261 ISNNVPIFVDNLKAV
-276 QRATGSWVTA
+276 QKETGSWVTA
-286 MKGVL
+286 MKAVL
-291 SSVLSWQTA
+291 SSVFSWQTA

-308 PKIAKAISD
+308 PRIAKAISD
-317 KRKAVEEDNESISKN
+317 KRKANEEEAKAQEKARKETEKAVEAYRSLYDILSDISVKVGTSITEVSTLTRILNDN
-332 YDLLKLD
+332 
-339 AEATRNAYQEVVRH
+339 
-353 TTQLKVLYG
+353 
-362 ISQDVN
+362 N
-368 RSWGDRIDAAKKLKV
+368 RSLDDRIGAGKRLKQI
-383 EFKDE
+383 FDE
-388 LANFTAEEIALGKAK
+388 ELNGYSAEEIAAGKAMVTIQQLTTLIYEQAK
-403 TAIDELLPSLV
+403 ARAILNEITELTQKQLELEERAKLYENYKVGTRTVKELSEAIDEANKKGQSVRLGSYEQEYVNTYRSIMSEVRGLQNQIKSLTGQIDPSKLL
-414 AQAEAKAYLNEIS
+414 
-427 NLTIKAYDLEKQ
+427 D
-439 ARKAKADVDT
+439 D
-449 AATNVEI
+449 
-456 ANANRIAG
+456 
-464 MAHIIGESVFAYD
+464 
-477 QRQSTLLGKVND
+477 
-489 AEEELQKATKKYE
+489 ATKGTK
-502 DLGKAQ
+502 D
-508 KNVAD
+508 
-513 EIKELTD
+513 
-520 RIDPKALLEKY
+520 ALD
-531 TQNTKENLGKITDYY
+531 KITDYY
-546 WEWAES
+546 WEWVES
-552 NAKIIKDEQE
+552 NAKIIKDAED
-562 RELALNDVKYEKAK
+562 RDIALNDVKYEKAK
-576 DAYQK
+576 DTYQK
-581 ILDEATTTYQEILD
+581 VLDEQ
-595 KKKAGAV
+595 KAAGT
-602 LTDEEKT
+602 LT
-609 YITEYAEQEKY
+609 AEQEKY

-629 TERQQARL
+629 TERQQSRL

-642 YYQKLW
+642 YYKQLW
-648 AEISKGLDTSVIEE
+648 AEISKGLDTSVMEE
-662 QIDEEDVSI
+662 HIDEEDVSI

-685 IINARE
+685 IINARA

-703 EAKQEGS
+703 EAKQEGDI
-710 VLNDLLAQKLNKEAE
+710 LNDLLAQKLNKEAE
-725 YQKELLL
+725 YQKKLLL
-732 MRLETADKA
+732 MRLESADKA
-741 NRITKDQYD
+741 TRITKDQYD
-750 IELASID
+750 IELAIID

-786 TDEYGNVFKKLDE
+786 TDEYGNVFKKLDD

-804 IQQLISGLETAMQY
+804 IGELINSLNTAMQY
-818 LDEFMDKRIEMAEIA
+818 MDEFMDKRIEMAEVA
-833 VEAAQKESEAAKTN
+833 VEAAQRESEAAKTN

-861 NVDLARRE
+861 NVDLARKE

-874 AIEQKAIAEKQRL
+874 AIEQKAIEEKQRL
-887 EKVQEGIDTL
+887 QKIQESIDTAT
-897 SQISSLVTSTAMIWQ
+897 QISSLVTATAQIW
-912 SAMGFGLPA
+912 AAYTKIPA
-921 GPILAAAVTALLWGS
+921 GKVLAIAATALMWSS
-936 FAAAKVQAA
+936 FAAAKIQAA

-970 RDVDFGRTKD
+970 KDVDFGHTKE

-1010 IINSLN
+1010 IVNSLN
-1016 NGTFEKKYISSK
+1016 NG
-1028 IVDKGEVASVINKKN
+1028 
-1043 VEKYGVSNIENII
+1043 
-1056 NSLNNRTFE
+1056 TFE

-1080 PNVVESTERNTLG
+1080 SNVVESTERNTLG

-1141 KGNNTRIIRNS
+1141 RGNNTRIIRNS

>member
-22 MVSQIE
+22 MVTQIE
-28 SVKAE
+28 SVKSE

-41 KEASASISSSLSS
+41 KDASASISSSLSS

-83 TKAITE
+83 TKAISE

-146 LQSQRQLNIA
+146 LQSQKQLNIA

-217 EATGKHTLSVGDYSK
+217 EATGKHTLSVGDYTK

-261 ISNNVPIFVDNLMAV
+261 ISNNVPIFVDNLKAV
-276 QRATGSWVTA
+276 QKETGSWVTA
-286 MKGVL
+286 MKAVL
-291 SSVLSWQTA
+291 SSVFSWQTA

-308 PKIAKAISD
+308 PKIAQAIHN
-317 KRKAVEEDNESISKN
+317 KRKAQEEDNKATKTQISLLNLLHEAMIAVQKAQAE
-332 YDLLKLD
+332 DLSKTKTLVAVMNDL
-339 AEATRNAYQEVVRH
+339 
-353 TTQLKVLYG
+353 
-362 ISQDVN
+362 N
-368 RSWGDRIDAAKKLKV
+368 RSNEDRITAATALKKIHK
-383 EFKDE
+383 EQ
-388 LANFTAEEIALGKAK
+388 LANYSAEEIAMGKAK
-403 TAIDELLPSLV
+403 TKLDEITESLKVQAQARAVLNKITEAYV
-414 AQAEAKAYLNEIS
+414 AQIDAEDKAFTAGKTKIHEGSFGNVEGLYNYIQTLASTTKQSAE
-427 NLTIKAYDLEKQ
+427 YWEKQ
-439 ARKAKADVDT
+439 ITFVAKSDKGVWEQYEAYKAAKKEVSEYT
-449 AATNVEI
+449 KTI
-456 ANANRIAG
+456 NALTKRI
-464 MAHIIGESVFAYD
+464 
-477 QRQSTLLGKVND
+477 
-489 AEEELQKATKKYE
+489 
-502 DLGKAQ
+502 
-508 KNVAD
+508 NVAGLIAD
-513 EIKELTD
+513 ETEEGGK
-520 RIDPKALLEKY
+520 K
-531 TQNTKENLGKITDYY
+531 TKENLDKITDYY

-552 NAKIIKDEQE
+552 NAKIIKDAEN
-562 RELALNDVKYEKAK
+562 RDIALNDVKYEKAK
-576 DAYQK
+576 DTYQK
-581 ILDEATTTYQEILD
+581 ILDEQ
-595 KKKAGAV
+595 KAAGT
-602 LTDEEKT
+602 LT
-609 YITEYAEQEKY
+609 AEQEKY

-629 TERQQARL
+629 TERQQSRL

-642 YYQKLW
+642 YYKQLW
-648 AEISKGLDTSVIEE
+648 EEIRKGLDTSVIEE
-662 QIDEEDVSI
+662 YIDEEDVSI
-671 SGKYDKMLA
+671 SGKYEKMLA
-680 NISKQ
+680 NISTQ
-685 IINARE
+685 IINARA
-691 SLNDSLVNGSYK
+691 SLNDSLVNGSYE

-710 VLNDLLAQKLNKEAE
+710 ILNDLLREKLEKERE
-725 YQKELLL
+725 YQKALLQMRYETGEL
-732 MRLETADKA
+732 TQ
-741 NRITKDQYD
+741 DQYA
-750 IELASID
+750 IELANVDAAIDKSI
-757 ENLAKAL
+757 A
-764 NKLKGKQ
+764 KLKGKQ

-786 TDEYGNVFKKLDE
+786 TDEYGNVFKKLDDE
-799 DSKAF
+799 SKAF
-804 IQQLISGLETAMQY
+804 IQELISGLQTAMQY
-818 LDEFMDKRIEMAEIA
+818 MDEFMDKRIEMAEIA
-833 VEAAQKESEAAKTN
+833 VEAAQRESEAAKTN
-847 LDYEMEARANGYAN
+847 LDYEMEARANGYAH

-874 AIEQKAIAEKQRL
+874 AIEQKTIEEKQRL
-887 EKVQEGIDTL
+887 QKIQEGIDTAT
-897 SQISSLVTSTAMIWQ
+897 QISSLVTATAQIW
-912 SAMGFGLPA
+912 AAYTKIPA
-921 GPILAAAVTALLWGS
+921 GKVLAIAATALMWSS
-936 FAAAKVQAA
+936 FAAAKIQAA

-970 RDVDFGRTKD
+970 RDVDFGRTKE
-980 GRPRRVEKG
+980 GRPRRIEKG

-1010 IINSLN
+1010 IVNTLN
-1016 NGTFEKKYISSK
+1016 NG
-1028 IVDKGEVASVINKKN
+1028 
-1043 VEKYGVSNIENII
+1043 
-1056 NSLNNRTFE
+1056 TFE

-1080 PNVVESTERNTLG
+1080 SNVVESTERNTLG

-1141 KGNNTRIIRNS
+1141 RGNNTRIIRNS

>member
-22 MVSQIE
+22 MVTQIE
-28 SVKAE
+28 SVKTE

-41 KEASASISSSLSS
+41 KDASASISSSLSS

-89 CNKNLANLSSAQAK
+89 CNKNIANLSSAQAK

-217 EATGKHTLSVGDYSK
+217 EATGKHTLSVGDYTK

-276 QRATGSWVTA
+276 QKATGSWVTA

-291 SSVLSWQTA
+291 TSLFSWQTA

-308 PKIAKAISD
+308 PKIAQAIHN
-317 KRKAVEEDNESISKN
+317 KRKAQEEDNKATKTQISLLNLLHEAMIAVQKAQAE
-332 YDLLKLD
+332 DLSKTKTLVAVMNDL
-339 AEATRNAYQEVVRH
+339 
-353 TTQLKVLYG
+353 
-362 ISQDVN
+362 N
-368 RSWGDRIDAAKKLKV
+368 RSNEDRITAATALKKIHK
-383 EFKDE
+383 EQ
-388 LANFTAEEIALGKAK
+388 LANYSAEEIAMGKAK
-403 TAIDELLPSLV
+403 TTLDDITESLKAQAQARAILNKITEAYV
-414 AQAEAKAYLNEIS
+414 AQI
-427 NLTIKAYDLEKQ
+427 
-439 ARKAKADVDT
+439 
-449 AATNVEI
+449 
-456 ANANRIAG
+456 
-464 MAHIIGESVFAYD
+464 
-477 QRQSTLLGKVND
+477 D
-489 AEEELQKATKKYE
+489 AEDKAIAAGNTQVYEYGFQNVKNLYDYVQNLVQTTSLSEEQIKKSIAFVAKGDKDIWKQYEAYKAAKKEVSEYTKTINALTKRI
-502 DLGKAQ
+502 
-508 KNVAD
+508 NVAGLIAD
-513 EIKELTD
+513 ETEEGGK
-520 RIDPKALLEKY
+520 K
-531 TQNTKENLGKITDYY
+531 TKENLDKITDYY

-552 NAKIIKDEQE
+552 NAKIIKDAED
-562 RELALNDVKYEKAK
+562 RDIALNDVKYEKAK
-576 DAYQK
+576 DTYQK
-581 ILDEATTTYQEILD
+581 ILDEQRA
-595 KKKAGAV
+595 AGT
-602 LTDEEKT
+602 LT
-609 YITEYAEQEKY
+609 AEQEKY

-637 AIIDK
+637 AIIEK
-642 YYQKLW
+642 YYKQLW
-648 AEISKGLDTSVIEE
+648 AEISKGLDTSVMEE
-662 QIDEEDVSI
+662 HIDEEDVTI
-671 SGKYDKMLA
+671 SGKYEKMLA

-710 VLNDLLAQKLNKEAE
+710 VLNDLLREKLEKERE
-725 YQKELLL
+725 YQKALLKMRYETGEL
-732 MRLETADKA
+732 TQ
-741 NRITKDQYD
+741 DQYT
-750 IELASID
+750 IELANVDAAIDKSI
-757 ENLAKAL
+757 AR
-764 NKLKGKQ
+764 LKGKQ

-786 TDEYGNVFKKLDE
+786 TDEYGNVFKKLDD

-804 IQQLISGLETAMQY
+804 IRELINSLNTAMQY
-818 LDEFMDKRIEMAEIA
+818 MDEFMDKRIEMAEIA
-833 VEAAQKESEAAKTN
+833 VEAAQRESEAAKTN
-847 LDYEMEARANGYAN
+847 LDYEMEARANGYAH

-874 AIEQKAIAEKQRL
+874 AIEQKAIEEKQRL
-887 EKVQEGIDTL
+887 QKIQESIDTVT
-897 SQISSLVTSTAMIWQ
+897 QISSLVTATAQLWAAYASIP
-912 SAMGFGLPA
+912 FA
-921 GPILAAAVTALLWGS
+921 GQALAIAATALMWGS
-936 FAAAKVQAA
+936 FAAAKIQAA

-970 RDVDFGRTKD
+970 KDVDFGRTKD

-1010 IINSLN
+1010 IVNSLN
-1016 NGTFEKKYISSK
+1016 NG
-1028 IVDKGEVASVINKKN
+1028 
-1043 VEKYGVSNIENII
+1043 
-1056 NSLNNRTFE
+1056 TFE

-1080 PNVVESTERNTLG
+1080 SNVVESTERNTLG

-1114 TIERGIS
+1114 TIERGIGI
-1121 TLVSQNDVRVVPTPY
+1121 LVSQNDVRVVPTPY

-1141 KGNNTRIIRNS
+1141 RGNNTRIIRNS

>member
-22 MVSQIE
+22 MVTQIE
-28 SVKAE
+28 SVKTE

-41 KEASASISSSLSS
+41 KDASAGISSSLSS

-83 TKAITE
+83 TKAINE
-89 CNKNLANLSSAQAK
+89 CNKNLSNLSSAQAK

-203 AEALRIMNAMKGMQ
+203 AEALRIMNVMKGMQ
-217 EATGKHTLSVGDYSK
+217 EATGKHTLSVGDYTK

-261 ISNNVPIFVDNLMAV
+261 ISNNVPIFVDNLKAV
-276 QRATGSWVTA
+276 QKATGSWVVA

-291 SSVLSWQTA
+291 TSLFSWQTA

-308 PKIAKAISD
+308 PKIAQAIHN
-317 KRKAVEEDNESISKN
+317 KRKAQEEDNKATKTQISLLNLLHEAMIAVQKAQAE
-332 YDLLKLD
+332 DLSKTKTLIAVMNDL
-339 AEATRNAYQEVVRH
+339 
-353 TTQLKVLYG
+353 
-362 ISQDVN
+362 N
-368 RSWGDRIDAAKKLKV
+368 RSNEERITAATALKKIHK
-383 EFKDE
+383 EQ
-388 LANFTAEEIALGKAK
+388 LANYSAEEIAMGKAK
-403 TAIDELLPSLV
+403 TTLDEITESLKAQAQARAILNKMTEAYV
-414 AQAEAKAYLNEIS
+414 AQIDAEDKAFTAGKTKIHEGSFGNVEGLYNYIQTLASTTKQSAE
-427 NLTIKAYDLEKQ
+427 YWEKQ
-439 ARKAKADVDT
+439 ITFVAKSDKGVWEQYEAYKAAKKEVSEYT
-449 AATNVEI
+449 KTI
-456 ANANRIAG
+456 
-464 MAHIIGESVFAYD
+464 
-477 QRQSTLLGKVND
+477 D
-489 AEEELQKATKKYE
+489 ALTK
-502 DLGKAQ
+502 
-508 KNVAD
+508 
-513 EIKELTD
+513 
-520 RIDPKALLEKY
+520 RIDVAGLIADDTEEGRKK
-531 TQNTKENLGKITDYY
+531 TKENLDKITDYY

-552 NAKIIKDEQE
+552 NAKIIEDEEE
-562 RELALNDVKYEKAK
+562 REIALNDMKYEKAK
-576 DAYQK
+576 DTYEK
-581 ILDEATTTYQEILD
+581 ILDEQ
-595 KKKAGAV
+595 KAAGT
-602 LTDEEKT
+602 LT
-609 YITEYAEQEKY
+609 AEQEKY

-629 TERQQARL
+629 TERQQSRL

-642 YYQKLW
+642 YYKQLW
-648 AEISKGLDTSVIEE
+648 AEISNGLDTSVIEE
-662 QIDEEDVSI
+662 SIDEEDVSI

-691 SLNDSLVNGSYK
+691 SLNNSLVNGSYK
-703 EAKQEGS
+703 EAKQEGDI
-710 VLNDLLAQKLNKEAE
+710 LNDLLAQKLNKEAE
-725 YQKELLL
+725 YQKKLLL
-732 MRLETADKA
+732 MRLESADKA
-741 NRITKDQYD
+741 TRITKDQYD
-750 IELASID
+750 IELALID

-764 NKLKGKQ
+764 NKLQGKQ
-771 RRKVDIWDLLFGSKQ
+771 RRKVDIWDLLFGSKR
-786 TDEYGNVFKKLDE
+786 TDEYGNVFKKLDD

-804 IQQLISGLETAMQY
+804 ISELINSLNTAMQY
-818 LDEFMDKRIEMAEIA
+818 MDEFMDKRIEMAEIA

-847 LDYEMEARANGYAN
+847 LDYEMEARANGYAH

-887 EKVQEGIDTL
+887 QKIQEGIDTIT
-897 SQISSLVTSTAMIWQ
+897 QISSLVTATAQLWAAYASIP
-912 SAMGFGLPA
+912 FA
-921 GPILAAAVTALLWGS
+921 GQALAIAATALMWGS
-936 FAAAKVQAA
+936 FAAAKIQAA

-970 RDVDFGRTKD
+970 KDVDFGRTKD

-1010 IINSLN
+1010 IVNSLN
-1016 NGTFEKKYISSK
+1016 NG
-1028 IVDKGEVASVINKKN
+1028 
-1043 VEKYGVSNIENII
+1043 
-1056 NSLNNRTFE
+1056 TFE

-1072 FASTLSKS
+1072 FASTPSKS
-1080 PNVVESTERNTLG
+1080 SNVVESTKRNTLG

-1141 KGNNTRIIRNS
+1141 RGNNTRIIRNS

>member
-22 MVSQIE
+22 MVTQIE
-28 SVKAE
+28 SVKTE

-41 KEASASISSSLSS
+41 KDASAGISSSLSS

-146 LQSQRQLNIA
+146 LHSQRQLNIA

-203 AEALRIMNAMKGMQ
+203 AEALRIMNVMKGMQ
-217 EATGKHTLSVGDYSK
+217 EATGKHTLSVGDYTK

-261 ISNNVPIFVDNLMAV
+261 ISNNVPIFVDNLKAV
-276 QRATGSWVTA
+276 QKETGSWVTA
-286 MKGVL
+286 MKAVL
-291 SSVLSWQTA
+291 SSVFSWQTA

-308 PKIAKAISD
+308 PRIAKAISD
-317 KRKAVEEDNESISKN
+317 KRKANEEEAKAQEKARKETEKAVGAYRSLYDILSDISVKVGTSITEVSTLTRILNDN
-332 YDLLKLD
+332 
-339 AEATRNAYQEVVRH
+339 
-353 TTQLKVLYG
+353 
-362 ISQDVN
+362 N
-368 RSWGDRIDAAKKLKV
+368 RSLEDRIGAGKRLKQI
-383 EFKDE
+383 FDE
-388 LANFTAEEIALGKAK
+388 ELNGYSAEEIAAGKAMATIQQLTTFIYEQAK
-403 TAIDELLPSLV
+403 ARATLNEITELTQKQLELEENAKLYENYKVGTRTVKELSEAIDEANKKGQSVRLGAREQEYVNTYRSIISEVQGLQNQINTLTEKIDPSKLL
-414 AQAEAKAYLNEIS
+414 
-427 NLTIKAYDLEKQ
+427 D
-439 ARKAKADVDT
+439 D
-449 AATNVEI
+449 
-456 ANANRIAG
+456 
-464 MAHIIGESVFAYD
+464 
-477 QRQSTLLGKVND
+477 
-489 AEEELQKATKKYE
+489 ATKGTK
-502 DLGKAQ
+502 D
-508 KNVAD
+508 
-513 EIKELTD
+513 
-520 RIDPKALLEKY
+520 ALD
-531 TQNTKENLGKITDYY
+531 KITDYY

-552 NAKIIKDEQE
+552 NAKIIEDEEE
-562 RELALNDVKYEKAK
+562 REIALNDMKYEKAK
-576 DAYQK
+576 DTYEK
-581 ILDEATTTYQEILD
+581 ILDEQ
-595 KKKAGAV
+595 KAAGT
-602 LTDEEKT
+602 LT
-609 YITEYAEQEKY
+609 AEQEKY

-629 TERQQARL
+629 TERQQSRL

-642 YYQKLW
+642 YYKQLW
-648 AEISKGLDTSVIEE
+648 AEISNGLDTSVIEE
-662 QIDEEDVSI
+662 SIDEEDVSI

-691 SLNDSLVNGSYK
+691 SLNNSLVNGSYK
-703 EAKQEGS
+703 EAKQEGDI
-710 VLNDLLAQKLNKEAE
+710 LNDLLVQKLNKEAE
-725 YQKELLL
+725 YQKKLLL
-732 MRLETADKA
+732 MRLESADKA
-741 NRITKDQYD
+741 TRITKDQYD
-750 IELASID
+750 IELDLID

-764 NKLKGKQ
+764 NKLQGKQ

-786 TDEYGNVFKKLDE
+786 TDEYGNVFKKLDD

-804 IQQLISGLETAMQY
+804 IRELINSLNTAMQY
-818 LDEFMDKRIEMAEIA
+818 MDEFMDKRIEMAEIA

-847 LDYEMEARANGYAN
+847 LDYEMEARANGYAH

-874 AIEQKAIAEKQRL
+874 AIEQKAVAEKRRL
-887 EKVQEGIDTL
+887 EKVQEGINTL
-897 SQISSLVTSTAMIWQ
+897 SQISSLITSSALIWQ
-912 SAMGFGLPA
+912 SAMAFGLPA
-921 GPILAAAVTALLWGS
+921 GPILAAAVTALMWGS
-936 FAAAKVQAA
+936 FAAAKIQAA

-970 RDVDFGRTKD
+970 KDVDFGHTKE
-980 GRPRRVEKG
+980 GRPRRIEKG

-1005 SNIEN
+1005 SRIEN

-1016 NGTFEKKYISSK
+1016 NGTFEK
-1028 IVDKGEVASVINKKN
+1028 
-1043 VEKYGVSNIENII
+1043 
-1056 NSLNNRTFE
+1056 
-1065 KQYISSR
+1065 QYISSSI
-1072 FASTLSKS
+1072 ASSLTKS
-1080 PNVVESTERNTLG
+1080 SSVVESTERNNLG

-1100 SMLGMPSGDSADLS
+1100 SMLGMPTGDSADLS

-1141 KGNNTRIIRNS
+1141 RGNNTRIIRNS

>member
-22 MVSQIE
+22 MVTQIE
-28 SVKAE
+28 SVKTE

-83 TKAITE
+83 TKAISE

-203 AEALRIMNAMKGMQ
+203 AEALRIMNVMKGMQ
-217 EATGKHTLSVGDYSK
+217 EATGKHTLSVGDYTK
-232 AFNGLSIATQQVLRE
+232 AFNGLSIATQQILRE

-261 ISNNVPIFVDNLMAV
+261 ISNNVPIFVDNLKAV
-276 QRATGSWVTA
+276 QKATGSWVTA
-286 MKGVL
+286 MKSVL
-291 SSVLSWQTA
+291 SSLFSWQTA

-308 PKIAKAISD
+308 PKIAQAIHN
-317 KRKAVEEDNESISKN
+317 KRKAQEEDNKATKTQISLLNLLHEAMIAVQKAQAE
-332 YDLLKLD
+332 DLSKTKTLV
-339 AEATRNAYQEVVRH
+339 AVMN
-353 TTQLKVLYG
+353 
-362 ISQDVN
+362 DVN
-368 RSWGDRIDAAKKLKV
+368 RSNEERITAANALKKIHN
-383 EFKDE
+383 EQ
-388 LANFTAEEIALGKAK
+388 LANYSAEEIAMGKAK
-403 TAIDELLPSLV
+403 TKLDDITESLKAQAQARAILNKLTEAYV
-414 AQAEAKAYLNEIS
+414 AQIDAEDKAFAAGKTKIHEGNFGNVEGLYNYIQTLASTTKQSAE
-427 NLTIKAYDLEKQ
+427 YWEKQ
-439 ARKAKADVDT
+439 ITFVAKSDKGVWEQYEAYKAAKQEVSEYT
-449 AATNVEI
+449 KTI
-456 ANANRIAG
+456 
-464 MAHIIGESVFAYD
+464 
-477 QRQSTLLGKVND
+477 D
-489 AEEELQKATKKYE
+489 ALTK
-502 DLGKAQ
+502 
-508 KNVAD
+508 
-513 EIKELTD
+513 
-520 RIDPKALLEKY
+520 RIDVAGLIADNTEEGRKK
-531 TQNTKENLGKITDYY
+531 TKENLDKITDYY

-552 NAKIIKDEQE
+552 NAKIIEDEEE
-562 RELALNDVKYEKAK
+562 REIALNDMKYEKAK
-576 DAYQK
+576 DTYEK
-581 ILDEATTTYQEILD
+581 ILDEQ
-595 KKKAGAV
+595 KAAGT
-602 LTDEEKT
+602 LT
-609 YITEYAEQEKY
+609 AEQEKY
-620 LTDIILNLE
+620 LTEIIVNLE
-629 TERQQARL
+629 TERQQSRL

-642 YYQKLW
+642 YYKQLW
-648 AEISKGLDTSVIEE
+648 AEMSNGLDTSVIEE
-662 QIDEEDVSI
+662 SIDEEDVSI

-691 SLNDSLVNGSYK
+691 SLNNSLVNGSYK

-710 VLNDLLAQKLNKEAE
+710 VLNDLLREKLEKERE
-725 YQKELLL
+725 YQKALLKMRYETGEL
-732 MRLETADKA
+732 TQ
-741 NRITKDQYD
+741 DQYT
-750 IELASID
+750 IELANVDAAIDKSI
-757 ENLAKAL
+757 AKL
-764 NKLKGKQ
+764 QGKQ

-786 TDEYGNVFKKLDE
+786 TDEYGNVFKKLDD

-804 IQQLISGLETAMQY
+804 IGELINSLNTAMQY
-818 LDEFMDKRIEMAEIA
+818 MDEFMDKRIEMAEIA

-861 NVDLARRE
+861 NVDLARKE

-874 AIEQKAIAEKQRL
+874 AIEQKAIEEKQRL
-887 EKVQEGIDTL
+887 EKIQEGIDTVT
-897 SQISSLVTSTAMIWQ
+897 QISSLVTATAQLWAAYASIP
-912 SAMGFGLPA
+912 FA
-921 GPILAAAVTALLWGS
+921 GQALAIAATALMWGS
-936 FAAAKVQAA
+936 FAAAKIQAA

-970 RDVDFGRTKD
+970 RDVDFGHTKD

-1005 SNIEN
+1005 NNIEN
-1010 IINSLN
+1010 IVNSLN
-1016 NGTFEKKYISSK
+1016 NG
-1028 IVDKGEVASVINKKN
+1028 
-1043 VEKYGVSNIENII
+1043 
-1056 NSLNNRTFE
+1056 TFE

-1080 PNVVESTERNTLG
+1080 SNVVESTERNTLG

-1114 TIERGIS
+1114 TIERGIGI
-1121 TLVSQNDVRVVPTPY
+1121 LVSQNDVRVVPTPY

-1141 KGNNTRIIRNS
+1141 RGNNTRIIRNS

>member
-22 MVSQIE
+22 MVTQIE
-28 SVKAE
+28 SVKSE

-41 KEASASISSSLSS
+41 KDASASISSSLSS

-83 TKAITE
+83 TKAIAE
-89 CNKNLANLSSAQAK
+89 CNKNVINLNASRAK
-103 AVSSARSAISAQKE
+103 NPPKPKE
-117 QAQGQMS
+117 TID
-124 LAQAYST
+124 LAQAYSS
-131 LSGLIQQTGVSVEQL
+131 LSKLIQQTGVSVEQL
-146 LQSQRQLNIA
+146 LQSQKQLNIA

-217 EATGKHTLSVGDYSK
+217 EATGKHTLSVGDYTK

-261 ISNNVPIFVDNLMAV
+261 ISNNVPIFVDNLKAV
-276 QRATGSWVTA
+276 QKETGSWVTA
-286 MKGVL
+286 MKAVL
-291 SSVLSWQTA
+291 SSVFSWQTA

-308 PKIAKAISD
+308 PRIAKAISD
-317 KRKAVEEDNESISKN
+317 KRKANEEEAKAQEKARKETEKAVEAYRSLYDILSDISVKVGTSITEVSTLTRILNDN
-332 YDLLKLD
+332 
-339 AEATRNAYQEVVRH
+339 
-353 TTQLKVLYG
+353 
-362 ISQDVN
+362 N
-368 RSWGDRIDAAKKLKV
+368 RSLEDRIGAGQRLKQI
-383 EFKDE
+383 FDE
-388 LANFTAEEIALGKAK
+388 ELNGYSAEEIAAGKAMVTIQQLTTLIYEQAK
-403 TAIDELLPSLV
+403 ARATLNEITELTQKQLELEERAKLYENYKVGTRTVKELSEAIDEANKKGQSVRLGAKEQEYVNTYRSIMSEVRGLQNQINRLTGQIDPSKLL
-414 AQAEAKAYLNEIS
+414 
-427 NLTIKAYDLEKQ
+427 D
-439 ARKAKADVDT
+439 D
-449 AATNVEI
+449 
-456 ANANRIAG
+456 
-464 MAHIIGESVFAYD
+464 
-477 QRQSTLLGKVND
+477 
-489 AEEELQKATKKYE
+489 ATKGTK
-502 DLGKAQ
+502 D
-508 KNVAD
+508 
-513 EIKELTD
+513 
-520 RIDPKALLEKY
+520 ALD
-531 TQNTKENLGKITDYY
+531 KITDYY

-552 NAKIIKDEQE
+552 NAKIIKDAEN
-562 RELALNDVKYEKAK
+562 RDIALNDVKYEKAK
-576 DAYQK
+576 DTYQK
-581 ILDEATTTYQEILD
+581 VLDEQ
-595 KKKAGAV
+595 KAAGK
-602 LTDEEKT
+602 LT
-609 YITEYAEQEKY
+609 AEQEKY

-629 TERQQARL
+629 TERQQSRL

-642 YYQKLW
+642 YYKQLW
-648 AEISKGLDTSVIEE
+648 AEISKGLDTSVMEE
-662 QIDEEDVSI
+662 YIDEEDVSI
-671 SGKYDKMLA
+671 SGKYEKMLA

-691 SLNDSLVNGSYK
+691 SLNDSLVSGSYK

-710 VLNDLLAQKLNKEAE
+710 ILNDLLAQKLNKEAE

-732 MRLETADKA
+732 MRLESADKA
-741 NRITKDQYD
+741 TRITKEQYD
-750 IELASID
+750 IELATID

-804 IQQLISGLETAMQY
+804 IGELINSLNTAMQY
-818 LDEFMDKRIEMAEIA
+818 MDEFMDKRIEMAEIA

-874 AIEQKAIAEKQRL
+874 AIEQKAIEEKQRL
-887 EKVQEGIDTL
+887 EKIQEGIDIAT
-897 SQISSLVTSTAMIWQ
+897 QISSLVTATAQIW
-912 SAMGFGLPA
+912 AAYTKIPGGKA
-921 GPILAAAVTALLWGS
+921 LAIATTALMWGS
-936 FAAAKVQAA
+936 FIAAKAQAA

-970 RDVDFGRTKD
+970 NDVDFGRTKD
-980 GRPRRVEKG
+980 GRPRRIEKG
-989 EVVSVI
+989 EVVGVI
-995 NKKNVEKYGV
+995 NKKNVGKYGV
-1005 SNIEN
+1005 SNIED
-1010 IINSLN
+1010 IVNSLN
-1016 NGTFEKKYISSK
+1016 NG
-1028 IVDKGEVASVINKKN
+1028 
-1043 VEKYGVSNIENII
+1043 
-1056 NSLNNRTFE
+1056 TFE

-1080 PNVVESTERNTLG
+1080 SNVVESTERNTLG

-1100 SMLGMPSGDSADLS
+1100 SMLGMPTGDSADLS

-1141 KGNNTRIIRNS
+1141 RGNNTRIIRNS

>member
-22 MVSQIE
+22 MVTQIE
-28 SVKAE
+28 SVKSE

-41 KEASASISSSLSS
+41 KDASASISSSLSS

-83 TKAITE
+83 TKAISE

-146 LQSQRQLNIA
+146 LQSQKQLNIA

-217 EATGKHTLSVGDYSK
+217 EATGKHTLSVGDYTK

-261 ISNNVPIFVDNLMAV
+261 ISNNVPIFVDNLKAV
-276 QRATGSWVTA
+276 QKETGSWVTA
-286 MKGVL
+286 MKAVL
-291 SSVLSWQTA
+291 SSVFSWQTA

-308 PKIAKAISD
+308 PRIAKAISD
-317 KRKAVEEDNESISKN
+317 KRKANEEEAKAQEKARKETEKAVEAYRSLYDILSDISVKVGTSITEVSTLTRILNDN
-332 YDLLKLD
+332 
-339 AEATRNAYQEVVRH
+339 
-353 TTQLKVLYG
+353 
-362 ISQDVN
+362 N
-368 RSWGDRIDAAKKLKV
+368 RSLDDRIGAGKRLKQI
-383 EFKDE
+383 FDE
-388 LANFTAEEIALGKAK
+388 ELNGYSAEEIAAGKAMVTIQQLTTLIYEQAK
-403 TAIDELLPSLV
+403 ARAILNEITELTQKQLELEERAKLYENYKVGTRTVKELSEAIDEANKKGQSVRLGANEQEYVNTYRSIMSEVRGLQNQINALTGQIDPSKLL
-414 AQAEAKAYLNEIS
+414 
-427 NLTIKAYDLEKQ
+427 D
-439 ARKAKADVDT
+439 D
-449 AATNVEI
+449 
-456 ANANRIAG
+456 
-464 MAHIIGESVFAYD
+464 
-477 QRQSTLLGKVND
+477 
-489 AEEELQKATKKYE
+489 ATKGTK
-502 DLGKAQ
+502 D
-508 KNVAD
+508 
-513 EIKELTD
+513 
-520 RIDPKALLEKY
+520 ALD
-531 TQNTKENLGKITDYY
+531 KITDYY
-546 WEWAES
+546 WEWVES
-552 NAKIIKDEQE
+552 NAKIIKDAED
-562 RELALNDVKYEKAK
+562 RDIALNDVKYEKAK
-576 DAYQK
+576 DTYKK
-581 ILDEATTTYQEILD
+581 ILDEQ
-595 KKKAGAV
+595 KAAGT
-602 LTDEEKT
+602 LT
-609 YITEYAEQEKY
+609 AEQEKY

-629 TERQQARL
+629 TERQQSRL

-642 YYQKLW
+642 YYKQLW
-648 AEISKGLDTSVIEE
+648 EEISKGLDTSVIEE
-662 QIDEEDVSI
+662 FIDEEDVSI
-671 SGKYDKMLA
+671 SGKYEKMLA
-680 NISKQ
+680 NISTQ
-685 IINARE
+685 IINARA
-691 SLNDSLVNGSYK
+691 SLNDSLVNGSYE

-710 VLNDLLAQKLNKEAE
+710 ILNDLLREKLEKERE
-725 YQKELLL
+725 YQKALLQMRYETGEL
-732 MRLETADKA
+732 TQ
-741 NRITKDQYD
+741 DQYA
-750 IELASID
+750 IELANVDAAIDKSI
-757 ENLAKAL
+757 A
-764 NKLKGKQ
+764 KLKGKQ

-786 TDEYGNVFKKLDE
+786 TDEYGNVFKKLDDE
-799 DSKAF
+799 SKAF
-804 IQQLISGLETAMQY
+804 IQELISGLQTAMQY
-818 LDEFMDKRIEMAEIA
+818 MDEFMDKRIEMAEIA
-833 VEAAQKESEAAKTN
+833 VEAAQRESEAAKTN
-847 LDYEMEARANGYAN
+847 LDYEMEARANGYAH

-874 AIEQKAIAEKQRL
+874 AIEQKTIEEKKRL
-887 EKVQEGIDTL
+887 QKIQEGIDTAT
-897 SQISSLVTSTAMIWQ
+897 QISSLVTATAQIW
-912 SAMGFGLPA
+912 AAYTKIPA
-921 GPILAAAVTALLWGS
+921 GKVLAIAATALMWSS

-970 RDVDFGRTKD
+970 RDVDFGRTKE
-980 GRPRRVEKG
+980 GRPRRIEKG

-1010 IINSLN
+1010 IVNSLN
-1016 NGTFEKKYISSK
+1016 NG
-1028 IVDKGEVASVINKKN
+1028 
-1043 VEKYGVSNIENII
+1043 
-1056 NSLNNRTFE
+1056 TFE

-1080 PNVVESTERNTLG
+1080 SNVVESTERNTLG

-1100 SMLGMPSGDSADLS
+1100 SMLGMPTGDSADLS

-1141 KGNNTRIIRNS
+1141 RGNNTRIIRNS

>member
-22 MVSQIE
+22 MVTQIE
-28 SVKAE
+28 SVKTE

-41 KEASASISSSLSS
+41 KDASASISSSLSS

-83 TKAITE
+83 TKAISE

-217 EATGKHTLSVGDYSK
+217 EATGKHTLSVGDYTK

-247 MPTLANSMQQFFIA
+247 MPTLANSLQQFFIA
-261 ISNNVPIFVDNLMAV
+261 ISNNVPIFVDNLKAV
-276 QRATGSWVTA
+276 QKATGSWAVA

-291 SSVLSWQTA
+291 TSLFSWQTA

-368 RSWGDRIDAAKKLKV
+368 RSWGDRIAAAKELKV

-449 AATNVEI
+449 AATNVEV
-456 ANANRIAG
+456 ANANRLAG
-464 MAHIIGESVFAYD
+464 MNQIIGESALAYD
-477 QRQSTLLGKVND
+477 QRQIMLLNRVKE
-489 AEEELQKATKKYE
+489 AEKELQKATKKYE
-502 DLGKAQ
+502 DLGTAQ

-520 RIDPKALLEKY
+520 RIDPKAFPEKY
-531 TQNTKENLGKITDYY
+531 AKNTKENLDKITDYY

-552 NAKIIKDEQE
+552 NAKIIKDAED
-562 RELALNDVKYEKAK
+562 RDIALNDVKYEKAK
-576 DAYQK
+576 GTYQK
-581 ILDEATTTYQEILD
+581 ILDEQ
-595 KKKAGAV
+595 KAAGT
-602 LTDEEKT
+602 LT
-609 YITEYAEQEKY
+609 AEQEKY

-642 YYQKLW
+642 YYKQLW
-648 AEISKGLDTSVIEE
+648 EEIRKRLDTSVMEE
-662 QIDEEDVSI
+662 YIDEEDITI
-671 SGKYDKMLA
+671 SGKYEKMLA
-680 NISKQ
+680 NISTQ
-685 IINARE
+685 IINARA

-710 VLNDLLAQKLNKEAE
+710 VLNNLLREKLEKERE
-725 YQKELLL
+725 YQKALLQMRYETGEL
-732 MRLETADKA
+732 TQ
-741 NRITKDQYD
+741 DQYT
-750 IELASID
+750 IELANVDAAIDKSI
-757 ENLAKAL
+757 A
-764 NKLKGKQ
+764 KLKGKQ

-786 TDEYGNVFKKLDE
+786 TDEYGNVFKKLDD

-804 IQQLISGLETAMQY
+804 ISELINSLNTAMQY
-818 LDEFMDKRIEMAEIA
+818 MDEFMDKRIEMAEIA
-833 VEAAQKESEAAKTN
+833 VEAAQRESEAAKTN
-847 LDYEMEARANGYAN
+847 LDYEMEARANGYAH
-861 NVDLARRE
+861 NVDLARKE

-874 AIEQKAIAEKQRL
+874 AIEQKAIEEKQRL
-887 EKVQEGIDTL
+887 QKIQEGIDTAT
-897 SQISSLVTSTAMIWQ
+897 QISSLVTATAQIWAAYA
-912 SAMGFGLPA
+912 SIPFA
-921 GPILAAAVTALLWGS
+921 GKVLAIAATALMWSS
-936 FAAAKVQAA
+936 FIAAKTQAA

-970 RDVDFGRTKD
+970 RDVDFGRTKE
-980 GRPRRVEKG
+980 GRPRRIEKG

-1010 IINSLN
+1010 IVNSLN
-1016 NGTFEKKYISSK
+1016 NG
-1028 IVDKGEVASVINKKN
+1028 
-1043 VEKYGVSNIENII
+1043 
-1056 NSLNNRTFE
+1056 TFE

-1080 PNVVESTERNTLG
+1080 SSVVESTERNTLG

-1141 KGNNTRIIRNS
+1141 RGNNTRIIRNS

>member
-22 MVSQIE
+22 MVTQIE
-28 SVKAE
+28 SVKSE

-41 KEASASISSSLSS
+41 KDASASISSSLSS

-83 TKAITE
+83 TKAISE

-146 LQSQRQLNIA
+146 LQSQKQLNIA

-217 EATGKHTLSVGDYSK
+217 EATGKHTLSVGDYTK

-261 ISNNVPIFVDNLMAV
+261 ISNNVPIFVDNLKAV
-276 QRATGSWVTA
+276 QKETGSWVTA
-286 MKGVL
+286 MKAVL
-291 SSVLSWQTA
+291 SSVFSWQTA

-308 PKIAKAISD
+308 PRIAKAISD
-317 KRKAVEEDNESISKN
+317 KRKANEEEAKAQEKARKETEKAVEAYRSLYDILSDISVKVGTSITEVSTLTRILNDN
-332 YDLLKLD
+332 
-339 AEATRNAYQEVVRH
+339 
-353 TTQLKVLYG
+353 
-362 ISQDVN
+362 N
-368 RSWGDRIDAAKKLKV
+368 RSLDDRIGAGKRLKQI
-383 EFKDE
+383 FDE
-388 LANFTAEEIALGKAK
+388 ELNGYSAEEIAAGKAMVTIQQLTTLIYEQAK
-403 TAIDELLPSLV
+403 ARAILNEITELTQKQLELEERAKLYENYKVGTRTVKELSEAIDEANKKGQSVRLGANEQEYVNTYRSIMSEVRGLQNQINALTGQIDPSKLL
-414 AQAEAKAYLNEIS
+414 
-427 NLTIKAYDLEKQ
+427 D
-439 ARKAKADVDT
+439 D
-449 AATNVEI
+449 
-456 ANANRIAG
+456 
-464 MAHIIGESVFAYD
+464 
-477 QRQSTLLGKVND
+477 
-489 AEEELQKATKKYE
+489 ATKGTK
-502 DLGKAQ
+502 D
-508 KNVAD
+508 
-513 EIKELTD
+513 
-520 RIDPKALLEKY
+520 ALD
-531 TQNTKENLGKITDYY
+531 KITDYY
-546 WEWAES
+546 WEWVES
-552 NAKIIKDEQE
+552 NAKIIKDAED
-562 RELALNDVKYEKAK
+562 RDIALNDVKYEKAK
-576 DAYQK
+576 DTYQK
-581 ILDEATTTYQEILD
+581 ILDEQ
-595 KKKAGAV
+595 KAAGT
-602 LTDEEKT
+602 LT
-609 YITEYAEQEKY
+609 AEQEKY

-629 TERQQARL
+629 TERQQSRL

-642 YYQKLW
+642 YYKQLW
-648 AEISKGLDTSVIEE
+648 EEIRKGLDTSVIEE
-662 QIDEEDVSI
+662 YIDEEDVSI
-671 SGKYDKMLA
+671 SGKYEKMLA
-680 NISKQ
+680 NISTQ
-685 IINARE
+685 IINARA
-691 SLNDSLVNGSYK
+691 SLNDSLVNGSYE

-710 VLNDLLAQKLNKEAE
+710 ILNDLLREKLEKERE
-725 YQKELLL
+725 YQKALLQMRYETGEL
-732 MRLETADKA
+732 TQ
-741 NRITKDQYD
+741 DQYA
-750 IELASID
+750 IELANVDAAIDKSI
-757 ENLAKAL
+757 A
-764 NKLKGKQ
+764 KLKGKQ

-786 TDEYGNVFKKLDE
+786 TDEYGNVFKKLDDE
-799 DSKAF
+799 SKAF
-804 IQQLISGLETAMQY
+804 IQELISGLQTAMQY
-818 LDEFMDKRIEMAEIA
+818 MDEFMDKRIEMAEIA
-833 VEAAQKESEAAKTN
+833 VEAAQRESEAAKTN
-847 LDYEMEARANGYAN
+847 LDYEMEARANGYAH

-874 AIEQKAIAEKQRL
+874 AIEQKAIEEKQRL
-887 EKVQEGIDTL
+887 QKIQEGIDTAT
-897 SQISSLVTSTAMIWQ
+897 QISSLVTATAQIW
-912 SAMGFGLPA
+912 AAYTKIPA
-921 GPILAAAVTALLWGS
+921 GKVLAIAATALMWSS

-970 RDVDFGRTKD
+970 RDVDFGRTKE
-980 GRPRRVEKG
+980 GRPRRIEKG

-1010 IINSLN
+1010 IVNSLN
-1016 NGTFEKKYISSK
+1016 NG
-1028 IVDKGEVASVINKKN
+1028 
-1043 VEKYGVSNIENII
+1043 
-1056 NSLNNRTFE
+1056 TFE

-1080 PNVVESTERNTLG
+1080 SNVVESTERNTLG

-1141 KGNNTRIIRNS
+1141 RGNNTRIIRNS

>member
-22 MVSQIE
+22 MVTQIE
-28 SVKAE
+28 SVKTE

-41 KEASASISSSLSS
+41 KDASAGISSSLSS

-83 TKAITE
+83 TKAINE

-146 LQSQRQLNIA
+146 LQSQKQLNIA

-217 EATGKHTLSVGDYSK
+217 EATGKHTLSVGDYTK

-261 ISNNVPIFVDNLMAV
+261 ISNNVPIFVDNLKAV
-276 QRATGSWVTA
+276 QKETGSWVTA
-286 MKGVL
+286 MKAVL
-291 SSVLSWQTA
+291 SSVFSWQTA

-308 PKIAKAISD
+308 PRIAKAISD
-317 KRKAVEEDNESISKN
+317 KRKANEEEAKAQEKARKETEKAVEAYRSLYDILSDISVKVGTSITEVSTLTRILNDN
-332 YDLLKLD
+332 
-339 AEATRNAYQEVVRH
+339 
-353 TTQLKVLYG
+353 
-362 ISQDVN
+362 N
-368 RSWGDRIDAAKKLKV
+368 RSLDDRIGAGKRLKQI
-383 EFKDE
+383 FDE
-388 LANFTAEEIALGKAK
+388 ELNGYSAEEIAAGKAMVTIQQLTTLIYEQAK
-403 TAIDELLPSLV
+403 ARATLNEITELTQKQLELEERAKLYENYKVGTRTVKELSEAIDEANKKGQSVRLGANEQEYVNTYRSIMSEVRGLQNQINALTGQIDPSKLL
-414 AQAEAKAYLNEIS
+414 
-427 NLTIKAYDLEKQ
+427 D
-439 ARKAKADVDT
+439 D
-449 AATNVEI
+449 
-456 ANANRIAG
+456 
-464 MAHIIGESVFAYD
+464 
-477 QRQSTLLGKVND
+477 
-489 AEEELQKATKKYE
+489 ATKGTK
-502 DLGKAQ
+502 D
-508 KNVAD
+508 
-513 EIKELTD
+513 
-520 RIDPKALLEKY
+520 ALD
-531 TQNTKENLGKITDYY
+531 KITDYY
-546 WEWAES
+546 WEWVES
-552 NAKIIKDEQE
+552 NAKIIKDAED
-562 RELALNDVKYEKAK
+562 RDIALNDVKYEKAK
-576 DAYQK
+576 DTYQK
-581 ILDEATTTYQEILD
+581 ILDE
-595 KKKAGAV
+595 KKAAGT
-602 LTDEEKT
+602 LT
-609 YITEYAEQEKY
+609 AEQEKY

-629 TERQQARL
+629 TERQQSRL

-642 YYQKLW
+642 YYKQLW
-648 AEISKGLDTSVIEE
+648 EEIRKGLDTSVMEE
-662 QIDEEDVSI
+662 FIDEEDVSI
-671 SGKYDKMLA
+671 SGKYEKMLA
-680 NISKQ
+680 NISTQ
-685 IINARE
+685 IINARA
-691 SLNDSLVNGSYK
+691 SLNDSLVNGSYE

-710 VLNDLLAQKLNKEAE
+710 ILNDLLREKLEKERE
-725 YQKELLL
+725 YQKALLQMRYETGEL
-732 MRLETADKA
+732 TQ
-741 NRITKDQYD
+741 DQYA
-750 IELASID
+750 IELANVDAAIDKSI
-757 ENLAKAL
+757 A
-764 NKLKGKQ
+764 KLKGKQ

-786 TDEYGNVFKKLDE
+786 TDEYGNVFKKLDDE
-799 DSKAF
+799 SKAF
-804 IQQLISGLETAMQY
+804 IQELISGLQTAMQY
-818 LDEFMDKRIEMAEIA
+818 MDEFMDKRIEMAEIA
-833 VEAAQKESEAAKTN
+833 VEAAQRESEAAKTN
-847 LDYEMEARANGYAN
+847 LDYEMEARANGYAH

-874 AIEQKAIAEKQRL
+874 AIEQKTIEEKKRL
-887 EKVQEGIDTL
+887 QKIQEGIDTAT
-897 SQISSLVTSTAMIWQ
+897 QISSLVTATAQIW
-912 SAMGFGLPA
+912 AAYTKIPA
-921 GPILAAAVTALLWGS
+921 GKVLAIAATALMWSS

-970 RDVDFGRTKD
+970 RDVDFGRTKE
-980 GRPRRVEKG
+980 GRPRRIEKG

-1010 IINSLN
+1010 IVNSLN
-1016 NGTFEKKYISSK
+1016 NG
-1028 IVDKGEVASVINKKN
+1028 
-1043 VEKYGVSNIENII
+1043 
-1056 NSLNNRTFE
+1056 TFE

-1080 PNVVESTERNTLG
+1080 SNVVESTERNTLG

-1141 KGNNTRIIRNS
+1141 RGNNTRIIRNS

>member
-22 MVSQIE
+22 MVTQIE
-28 SVKAE
+28 SVKSE

-41 KEASASISSSLSS
+41 KDASASISSSLSS

-83 TKAITE
+83 TKAIAE
-89 CNKNLANLSSAQAK
+89 CNKNLTNLSSAQAK
-103 AVSSARSAISAQKE
+103 AVSNARSAISAQKE

-203 AEALRIMNAMKGMQ
+203 AEALRIMNVMKGMQ
-217 EATGKHTLSVGDYSK
+217 EATGKHTLSVGDYAK

-247 MPTLANSMQQFFIA
+247 MPTLANSLQQFFIA
-261 ISNNVPIFVDNLMAV
+261 ISNNVPIFVDNLKAV
-276 QRATGSWVTA
+276 QKATGSWVTA

-291 SSVLSWQTA
+291 SSLFSWQTA
-300 LLVVLTIL
+300 LLVLLTIL

-317 KRKAVEEDNESISKN
+317 KKKAVDEDNESILKN
-332 YDLLKLD
+332 YDLLKLN
-339 AEATRNAYQEVVRH
+339 AEATKNAYQEVVRH
-353 TTQLKVLYG
+353 TTQLKVLYR

-368 RSWGDRIDAAKKLKV
+368 RSWGDRINAAKELKV

-403 TAIDELLPSLV
+403 TAIDELVSSLV

-456 ANANRIAG
+456 ANANRLAG
-464 MAHIIGESVFAYD
+464 QAQIIGESALAYD
-477 QRQSTLLGKVND
+477 QRQIMLLNRVKE
-489 AEEELQKATKKYE
+489 AEKELEKATKKYE
-502 DLGKAQ
+502 DLGTAQ

-513 EIKELTD
+513 EIEDLTN
-520 RIDPKALLEKY
+520 RIDPKAFSEKY
-531 TQNTKENLGKITDYY
+531 AKNIKDGLDEINDYY

-552 NAKIIKDEQE
+552 NAKIIEDEEE
-562 RELALNDVKYEKAK
+562 REIALNDMKYEKAK
-576 DAYQK
+576 DTYEK
-581 ILDEATTTYQEILD
+581 ILDEQKE
-595 KKKAGAV
+595 AGT
-602 LTDEEKT
+602 LT
-609 YITEYAEQEKY
+609 AEQEKY

-629 TERQQARL
+629 TERQQSRL

-642 YYQKLW
+642 YYKQLW
-648 AEISKGLDTSVIEE
+648 AEISNGLDTSIIEE
-662 QIDEEDVSI
+662 SIDEEDVSI

-691 SLNDSLVNGSYK
+691 SLNNSLVNGSYK
-703 EAKQEGS
+703 EAKQEGDI
-710 VLNDLLAQKLNKEAE
+710 LNDLLVQKLNKEAE
-725 YQKELLL
+725 YQKKLLL
-732 MRLETADKA
+732 MRLESADKA
-741 NRITKDQYD
+741 TRITKEQYD
-750 IELASID
+750 IELATID

-764 NKLKGKQ
+764 DKLKGKQ

-786 TDEYGNVFKKLDE
+786 TDAYGNVFKKLDD

-804 IQQLISGLETAMQY
+804 ISELINSLNTAMQY
-818 LDEFMDKRIEMAEIA
+818 MDEFMDKRIEMAEIA

-874 AIEQKAIAEKQRL
+874 AIEQKAVEEKKRL
-887 EKVQEGIDTL
+887 EKVQEGINTL
-897 SQISSLVTSTAMIWQ
+897 SQISSLITSSALIWQ
-912 SAMGFGLPA
+912 SAMAFGIPV
-921 GPILAAAVTALLWGS
+921 GPILAATVTALMWGS
-936 FAAAKVQAA
+936 FAAAKIQAA

-970 RDVDFGRTKD
+970 KDVDFGRTKD

-1010 IINSLN
+1010 IVNSLN
-1016 NGTFEKKYISSK
+1016 NG
-1028 IVDKGEVASVINKKN
+1028 
-1043 VEKYGVSNIENII
+1043 
-1056 NSLNNRTFE
+1056 TFE

-1072 FASTLSKS
+1072 FANPLSKS
-1080 PNVVESTERNTLG
+1080 SNVVESTKRNTLG

-1100 SMLGMPSGDSADLS
+1100 SMLGMPSGESADLS

-1141 KGNNTRIIRNS
+1141 RGNNTRIIRNS

>member
-83 TKAITE
+83 TKAISE
-89 CNKNLANLSSAQAK
+89 CNKNLINLNENRK
-103 AVSSARSAISAQKE
+103 KNPPKPKE
-117 QAQGQMS
+117 TID

-203 AEALRIMNAMKGMQ
+203 AEALRIMNVMKGMQ
-217 EATGKHTLSVGDYSK
+217 EATGKHTLSVGDYTK

-247 MPTLANSMQQFFIA
+247 VPTLANSFQQFFIA
-261 ISNNVPIFVDNLMAV
+261 ISNNVPIFVDNLNAV
-276 QRATGSWVTA
+276 AKATGSMITA
-286 MKGVL
+286 IKAAGKAVF
-291 SSVLSWQTA
+291 SWNTV

-308 PKIAKAISD
+308 PKIAQAIHN
-317 KRKAVEEDNESISKN
+317 KRKAQEEDNKATKTQINLLNLLHEAMIAVQKAQAEDLSKTKTLIAVMN
-332 YDLLKLD
+332 DL
-339 AEATRNAYQEVVRH
+339 
-353 TTQLKVLYG
+353 
-362 ISQDVN
+362 N
-368 RSWGDRIDAAKKLKV
+368 RSNEDRITAATALKKIHK
-383 EFKDE
+383 EQ
-388 LANFTAEEIALGKAK
+388 LANYSAEEIAMGKAK
-403 TAIDELLPSLV
+403 TKLDEITESLKVQAQARAVLNKITEAYV
-414 AQAEAKAYLNEIS
+414 AQI
-427 NLTIKAYDLEKQ
+427 
-439 ARKAKADVDT
+439 
-449 AATNVEI
+449 
-456 ANANRIAG
+456 
-464 MAHIIGESVFAYD
+464 
-477 QRQSTLLGKVND
+477 D
-489 AEEELQKATKKYE
+489 AEDKAIAAGNTKVYEYGFQNVKNLYDYVQNLVQTTSLSEEHIKKSIAFVAKGDKDIWKQYEAYKAAKKEVSEYTKTIDALTKRI
-502 DLGKAQ
+502 
-508 KNVAD
+508 NVAGLIAD
-513 EIKELTD
+513 ET
-520 RIDPKALLEKY
+520 EKGGK
-531 TQNTKENLGKITDYY
+531 NTKENLEKITDYY

-552 NAKIIKDEQE
+552 NAKIIEDAEN
-562 RELALNDVKYEKAK
+562 RDIALNDVKYEKAK
-576 DAYQK
+576 DTYQK
-581 ILDEATTTYQEILD
+581 ILDEQ
-595 KKKAGAV
+595 KAAGT
-602 LTDEEKT
+602 LT
-609 YITEYAEQEKY
+609 AEQEKY

-629 TERQQARL
+629 TERQRSRL

-642 YYQKLW
+642 YYKQLW
-648 AEISKGLDTSVIEE
+648 EEIRKGLDTSVMEE
-662 QIDEEDVSI
+662 YIDEEDITI
-671 SGKYDKMLA
+671 SGKYEKMLA
-680 NISKQ
+680 NISTQ
-685 IINARE
+685 IINARA

-703 EAKQEGS
+703 EAKQEGAI
-710 VLNDLLAQKLNKEAE
+710 LNSLLRDKLEKERE
-725 YQKELLL
+725 YQKALLQMRYETGEL
-732 MRLETADKA
+732 TQ
-741 NRITKDQYD
+741 DQYT
-750 IELASID
+750 IELANVDAAIDKSI
-757 ENLAKAL
+757 A
-764 NKLKGKQ
+764 KLKGKQ

-804 IQQLISGLETAMQY
+804 IGELINSLNTAMQY
-818 LDEFMDKRIEMAEIA
+818 MDEFMDKRIEMAEIA

-887 EKVQEGIDTL
+887 EKIQEGIDTVM
-897 SQISSLVTSTAMIWQ
+897 QISSLVTATAQLWAAYASIP
-912 SAMGFGLPA
+912 FA
-921 GPILAAAVTALLWGS
+921 GQALAIAATALMWGS
-936 FAAAKVQAA
+936 FAAAKIQAA

-952 YGEGGMEYIDYGG
+952 YGEGGMEYINYGG

-970 RDVDFGRTKD
+970 NDVDFGHTKE
-980 GRPRRVEKG
+980 GRARRVEKG

-1005 SNIEN
+1005 SRIEN

-1016 NGTFEKKYISSK
+1016 NGTFEK
-1028 IVDKGEVASVINKKN
+1028 
-1043 VEKYGVSNIENII
+1043 
-1056 NSLNNRTFE
+1056 
-1065 KQYISSR
+1065 QYISSSI
-1072 FASTLSKS
+1072 ASSLTKS
-1080 PNVVESTERNTLG
+1080 SSVVESTERNNLG

-1121 TLVSQNDVRVVPTPY
+1121 TLVSQNDVRIVPTPY

-1141 KGNNTRIIRNS
+1141 RGNNTRIIRNS

>member
-22 MVSQIE
+22 MVTQIE
-28 SVKAE
+28 SVKTE

-41 KEASASISSSLSS
+41 KDASASISSSLSS

-217 EATGKHTLSVGDYSK
+217 EATGKHTLSVGDYTK
-232 AFNGLSIATQQVLRE
+232 AFNGLSISTQQVLRE

-291 SSVLSWQTA
+291 TSLFSWQTA

-308 PKIAKAISD
+308 PKIAQAIHN
-317 KRKAVEEDNESISKN
+317 KRKAQEEDNKATKTQISLLNLLHEAMIAVEKAQAE
-332 YDLLKLD
+332 DLSKTKTLVAVMNDL
-339 AEATRNAYQEVVRH
+339 
-353 TTQLKVLYG
+353 
-362 ISQDVN
+362 N
-368 RSWGDRIDAAKKLKV
+368 RSNEDRITAATALKKIHK
-383 EFKDE
+383 EQ
-388 LANFTAEEIALGKAK
+388 LANYSAEEIAMGKAK
-403 TAIDELLPSLV
+403 TTLDDITESLKAQAQARAILNKITEAYV
-414 AQAEAKAYLNEIS
+414 AQIDAEDKAFTAGKTKIHEGSFGNVEGLYNYIQTLASTTKQSAE
-427 NLTIKAYDLEKQ
+427 YWEKQ
-439 ARKAKADVDT
+439 ITFVAKSDKGVWEQYEAYKAAKKEVSEYT
-449 AATNVEI
+449 KTI
-456 ANANRIAG
+456 NALTKRI
-464 MAHIIGESVFAYD
+464 
-477 QRQSTLLGKVND
+477 
-489 AEEELQKATKKYE
+489 
-502 DLGKAQ
+502 
-508 KNVAD
+508 NVAGLIAD
-513 EIKELTD
+513 ETEEGGK
-520 RIDPKALLEKY
+520 K
-531 TQNTKENLGKITDYY
+531 TKENLDKITDYY

-552 NAKIIKDEQE
+552 NAKIIKDAEN
-562 RELALNDVKYEKAK
+562 RDIALNDVKYEKAK
-576 DAYQK
+576 DTYQK
-581 ILDEATTTYQEILD
+581 ILDEQ
-595 KKKAGAV
+595 KAAGT
-602 LTDEEKT
+602 LT
-609 YITEYAEQEKY
+609 AEQEKY
-620 LTDIILNLE
+620 LTEIIINLE
-629 TERQQARL
+629 TERQQSRL

-642 YYQKLW
+642 YYKQLW
-648 AEISKGLDTSVIEE
+648 AEIRKGLDTSVMEE
-662 QIDEEDVSI
+662 FIDEEDVTI
-671 SGKYDKMLA
+671 SGKYEKMLA

-710 VLNDLLAQKLNKEAE
+710 VLNDLLREKLEKERE
-725 YQKELLL
+725 YQKALLQMRYETREL
-732 MRLETADKA
+732 TQ
-741 NRITKDQYD
+741 DQYT
-750 IELASID
+750 IELANVDAAIDKSI
-757 ENLAKAL
+757 A
-764 NKLKGKQ
+764 KLKGKQ

-786 TDEYGNVFKKLDE
+786 TDEYGNVFKKLDD

-804 IQQLISGLETAMQY
+804 ISELINSLNTAMQY
-818 LDEFMDKRIEMAEIA
+818 MDEFMDKRIEMAEIA
-833 VEAAQKESEAAKTN
+833 VEAAQRESEAAKTN
-847 LDYEMEARANGYAN
+847 LDYEMEARANGYAH

-874 AIEQKAIAEKQRL
+874 AIEQKAIEEKQRL
-887 EKVQEGIDTL
+887 QKIQEGIDTIT
-897 SQISSLVTSTAMIWQ
+897 QISSLVTATAQLWAAYASIP
-912 SAMGFGLPA
+912 FA
-921 GPILAAAVTALLWGS
+921 GQALAIAATALMWGS
-936 FAAAKVQAA
+936 FAAAKIQAA

-970 RDVDFGRTKD
+970 KDVDFGHTKE

-1005 SNIEN
+1005 SRIEN

-1016 NGTFEKKYISSK
+1016 NGTFEK
-1028 IVDKGEVASVINKKN
+1028 
-1043 VEKYGVSNIENII
+1043 
-1056 NSLNNRTFE
+1056 
-1065 KQYISSR
+1065 QYISSSI
-1072 FASTLSKS
+1072 ASSLTKS
-1080 PNVVESTERNTLG
+1080 SSVVESTERNNLG

-1100 SMLGMPSGDSADLS
+1100 SMLGMPTGDSADLS

-1141 KGNNTRIIRNS
+1141 RGNNTRIIRNS